1 MRKQLLLMLILCL
14 SATMV
19 WAERIDV
26 ATARKI
32 AENVVNA
39 GSGLRSAGDLS
50 LVYAAAPGQSHSVLR
65 SGTVD
70 GDADYFVFNA
80 PGNKGFVIVSG
91 EDRAYP
97 VLGQSDEGNFDPD
110 NLPENLR
117 AMLAYY
123 QDQIM
128 YAERTGLEASAN
140 IQAEWNRYLNGSLRA
155 SSGNVLLETANW
167 DQLEPFNLLT
177 PTFDVRYEDGT
188 IRSEHAPTGCVAT
201 AWGIVM
207 KYHGYPKDEIT
218 NPSRV
223 MMYGKNAQDTDNRQP
238 VFYGSY
244 NWDNILSDYRD
255 GYTEEQANAI
265 ANLMWQIGANVEMS
279 YGSSGSGAIS
289 GVAAQ
294 KMVDIYG
301 FSKELNYLYKE
312 DYRWTEWKELLR
324 TELREGRPVIYDGTS
339 RSGGHAFICDGFKES
354 EAFHINWGW
363 GGLSNGYFL
372 LTALDPNGGEGYS
385 YSDINMTAG
394 IRSPKAGDESVR
406 SLRYS
411 SIGVNFMDQL
421 PIGSDFGV
429 YLSLYNTGNLA
440 FDAQISMAVINSN
453 GEIEGSIIG
462 SQASV
467 SVSYDPHYKRS
478 SYGANMTCNL
488 PKALEVGQR
497 ILPVYSTDEGTTWK
511 VMNGTVI
518 APLYIDN
525 TGVVD
530 SGADDSGDP
539 EKRPVNVNIYWNS
552 FDENF
557 MTVSGLDNSKDHR
570 ENTNGISYGLVNVTE
585 NVILRYTLKDY
596 AAWKGQL
603 DIYYGDYNSYQ
614 ANKGTKAVIGE
625 DGSFEVIINPEQI
638 KEGAYVNY
646 MKVLSAKSGKLAYDM
661 QVCVESDPDN
671 LIYEEKDKLM
681 VFLNRIEGKIAPSPI
696 IGTVN
701 TEIPFILT
709 FNKADAYL
717 QGKELKLDVSLNAQS
732 IDQIKLYYVDGEQ
745 KNEIE
750 LGTNGSYH
758 YTKEPFT
765 VGNLTEG
772 ASYRFVL
779 SSSRVIP
786 ESEAASVSVNAAK
799 VDGKSVPST
808 SGYSKFII
816 SEAPITIHKV
826 QMNLQ
831 NLTVRGEVTTVID
844 QKPLSFTLLA
854 NTGYQLPSSITIM
867 MGGNTLNA
875 EQYSYDPA
883 YGVVYINSVTGDIVI
898 TAKADP
904 IQVATYPVK
913 ATLTNLSS
921 SPAIVDATTVK
932 EGETF
937 SFTLSANN
945 GYMLPASITIKMSGS
960 TLEAGKGY
968 TYDAKTGKVEI
979 LNVRGE
985 VAITAEGVSEPSVY
999 KITADLKNLTST
1011 PAITSTTTVKEGESF
1026 TFTLKAATNYKLP
1039 DAISILKGN
1048 DALTAEEFTY
1058 DTKTGKV
1065 VIKAVSGDLTVKAS
1079 GIDDRHY
1086 EVILNLVGVTSQP
1099 TSFDPVLVNGKVELT
1114 LKAAEGHTLPA
1125 TVTVIMGGKTLLAG
1139 TDYTY
1144 NASTGAFSL
1153 AKITGKLSISAEGV
1167 KNSYPVT
1174 ASFVNITSDIPTNAT
1189 VKFGDA
1195 FACKLS
1201 ANEGYTLPTEVT
1213 IVMDGKTLVDVTD
1226 YTYDA
1231 ATGKISLKKVTGE
1244 LAITAQGVQKSYA
1257 VALTL
1262 KDLTSDI
1269 SQGKKIKHGET
1280 LTGKLSV
1287 VTPQYG
1293 LPSTIEVTMGGKM
1306 LATGSGY
1313 SYDPETGEIE
1323 IKNVTAEVSIKASG
1337 AEIFQVKEQTE
1348 NIKIKTSG
1356 ETVKEGEP
1364 FKCELAPATGYK
1376 FPYAIKVMMGGRLLK
1391 QKNLLRAAGSEYYT
1405 YDNTTGIIEIENVD
1419 GEIVIEAKGVQEGF
1433 FEVIPNLVN
1442 LTSDPV
1448 SFEPLAKDSK
1458 VELTLKAVS
1467 GYTLPTSITVKMGES
1482 TLASTDYTYNSRTG
1496 AFALEKITATL
1507 VITAAGNR
1515 IPDPEP
1521 EPEPTPT
1528 TYMVTLPVVE
1538 GATLIAE
1545 SSTNV
1550 ESGKS
1555 FAFTL
1560 TLKDGYSAPQ
1570 LTVKANGSVL
1580 GPVSSGRYV
1589 IEKVT
1594 SNIVVTV
1601 TGIVKDN
1608 LTDNAEV
1615 DPDGLRVWGENGRL
1629 HIQTPVMDTACIV
1642 TFEGRSYRNL
1652 SLPVGETIT
1661 SIPQGSYI
1669 IYIGNQSY
1677 KIRF

>member
-1 MRKQLLLMLILCL
+1 MLILCL

-26 ATARKI
+26 STARKV
-32 AENVVNA
+32 AENVANA

-50 LVYAAAPGQSHSVLR
+50 LVYAAAPGKSGSALR

-70 GDADYFVFNA
+70 GAADYFVFNVS
-80 PGNKGFVIVSG
+80 GNKGFVIVSG
-91 EDRAYP
+91 EDRALP
-97 VLGQSDEGNFDPD
+97 VFGYSDEGAFDPD
-110 NLPENLR
+110 NLPDNLR
-117 AMLAYY
+117 YMLAYY
-123 QDQIM
+123 QNQITWL
-128 YAERTGLEASAN
+128 ERSGIEVTAD
-140 IQAEWNRYLNGSLRA
+140 IQAEWSHYLNGTNFRSTA
-155 SSGNVLLETANW
+155 QEVVLETAEW
-167 DQLEPFNLLT
+167 DQGKPYNGMT
-177 PTFDVRYEDGT
+177 PLISG
-188 IRSEHAPTGCVAT
+188 EHALTGCVAT
-201 AWGIVM
+201 AQAIIM
-207 KYHGYPKDEIT
+207 RYHQYPVRAIGGV
-218 NPSRV
+218 S
-223 MMYGKNAQDTDNRQP
+223 
-238 VFYGSY
+238 SY
-244 NWDNILSDYRD
+244 DGVSTTYDDYDWANMPLTYPRD
-255 GYTEEQANAI
+255 GYGDARDNAV
-265 ANLMWQIGANVEMS
+265 AKLMWHCGANVEMS
-279 YGSSGSGAIS
+279 YGLSASGASMKLPAKSYVEVFGYSSAIRYL
-289 GVAAQ
+289 
-294 KMVDIYG
+294 K
-301 FSKELNYLYKE
+301 KET
-312 DYRWTEWKELLR
+312 YRWEEWKEMIR
-324 TELREGRPVIYDGTS
+324 KELDAGYPLSYGGQS
-339 RSGGHAFICDGFKES
+339 SGGGHAFVCDGYDAQGF
-354 EAFHINWGW
+354 FHINWGW
-363 GGLSNGYFL
+363 GGYSNGFFALSVLDSNYGNDGYSDSQEMIL
-372 LTALDPNGGEGYS
+372 NIRPSQTGDKKYVYKPVVTDISYSGSLPLTGNVGMSIGLRYTAFDNLDYYVGLAVVDVSGRIIQQPSDPKSMNFEAYVPGWRNYSTYRNITLSTSLGEGQRIAVVGS
-385 YSDINMTAG
+385 SDGRDWEVMRCLTT
-394 IRSPKAGDESVR
+394 SPTGLDNNGLIDAPADSPDEPA
-406 SLRYS
+406 
-411 SIGVNFMDQL
+411 VN
-421 PIGSDFGV
+421 P
-429 YLSLYNTGNLA
+429 
-440 FDAQISMAVINSN
+440 
-453 GEIEGSIIG
+453 
-462 SQASV
+462 V
-467 SVSYDPHYKRS
+467 SVS
-478 SYGANMTCNL
+478 
-488 PKALEVGQR
+488 
-497 ILPVYSTDEGTTWK
+497 
-511 VMNGTVI
+511 
-518 APLYIDN
+518 
-525 TGVVD
+525 
-530 SGADDSGDP
+530 
-539 EKRPVNVNIYWNS
+539 IYWNQ
-552 FDENF
+552 FDDVF
-557 MTVSGLDNSKDHR
+557 MAVSGLDNNQYNGQ
-570 ENTNGISYGLVNVTE
+570 NTQGISYKLTNVTE
-585 NVILRYTLKDY
+585 NVILRYTLKNY

-603 DIYYGDYNSYQ
+603 DVYYGDNNSIYQ
-614 ANKGTKAVIGE
+614 PSQGTKAVIGE
-625 DGSFEVIINPEQI
+625 DGSFSVPVSLAQI
-638 KEGAYVNY
+638 SEGAYVNY
-646 MKVLSAKSGKLAYDM
+646 LKVLSAKQGELSYDI
-661 QVCVESDPDN
+661 QVYLESDQANP
-671 LIYEEKDKLM
+671 IFEENDKPMRFMEALT
-681 VFLNRIEGKIAPSPI
+681 GSIAPHPI
-696 IGTVN
+696 MGAKN
-701 TEIPFILT
+701 SRIPFTYTIEKTNQWLDGKPLGVSASIS
-709 FNKADAYL
+709 NLKA
-717 QGKELKLDVSLNAQS
+717 
-732 IDQIKLYYVDGEQ
+732 DQIKLYYVSDGQEKEIPLKSGGNDYVYCYTEEDFAIGTLSGGTSYTFKVEVNVLIDNASISLVPKVKDIYHPAGSAYAGLQ
-745 KNEIE
+745 ITDAPVVTHAITTVLTNLIPREGLPTVIETGKNLYYKLECNKEGYTLPDMIQVE
-750 LGTNGSYH
+750 MG
-758 YTKEPFT
+758 TKEL
-765 VGNLTEG
+765 N
-772 ASYRFVL
+772 
-779 SSSRVIP
+779 VITRP
-786 ESEAASVSVNAAK
+786 DE
-799 VDGKSVPST
+799 
-808 SGYSKFII
+808 
-816 SEAPITIHKV
+816 
-826 QMNLQ
+826 
-831 NLTVRGEVTTVID
+831 
-844 QKPLSFTLLA
+844 
-854 NTGYQLPSSITIM
+854 
-867 MGGNTLNA
+867 LNA
-875 EQYSYDPA
+875 ECTYNPET
-883 YGVVYINSVTGDIVI
+883 GEIMVYAVNGDVVI
-898 TAKADP
+898 TATAVP
-904 IQVATYPVK
+904 VQIVTYPVK
-913 ATLTNLSS
+913 ATLTNLFS

-1011 PAITSTTTVKEGESF
+1011 PAITSATTVKEGESF
-1026 TFTLKAATNYKLP
+1026 IFTLKAATNYKLP

-1058 DTKTGKV
+1058 DAKTGKV

-1099 TSFDPVLVNGKVELT
+1099 ASFDPVLVNGKVELS

-1125 TVTVIMGGKTLLAG
+1125 TVTVIMGGKTLIAG

-1144 NASTGAFSL
+1144 NASTGAFYL

-1174 ASFVNITSDIPTNAT
+1174 ASLVNITSDIPTNAKAT
-1189 VKFGDA
+1189 FGDT
-1195 FACKLS
+1195 FVCKLS

-1293 LPSTIEVTMGGKM
+1293 LPSTIEVMMGGKV
-1306 LATGSGY
+1306 LAAGSGY
-1313 SYDPETGEIE
+1313 SYDPKTGEIE

-1348 NIKIKTSG
+1348 NIEIKTSG

-1376 FPYAIKVMMGGRLLK
+1376 FPYVIKVMMGGRLLK

-1442 LTSDPV
+1442 LTSEPA

-1458 VELTLKAVS
+1458 VELTLKAAS
-1467 GYTLPTSITVKMGES
+1467 GYTLPTSITVKMGEN
-1482 TLASTDYTYNSRTG
+1482 TLASTDYTYNSGTG

-1515 IPDPEP
+1515 IPEP

-1608 LTDNAEV
+1608 PTDNAEV
-1615 DPDGLRVWGENGRL
+1615 DPNGLRVWGENGRL

-1642 TFEGRSYRNL
+1642 TFEGRLYRNL

>member
-1 MRKQLLLMLILCL
+1 MLILCL

-26 ATARKI
+26 STARKV
-32 AENVVNA
+32 AENVANA

-50 LVYAAAPGQSHSVLR
+50 LVYAAAPGKSGSALR

-70 GDADYFVFNA
+70 GAADYFVFNVS
-80 PGNKGFVIVSG
+80 GNKGFVIVSG
-91 EDRAYP
+91 EDRALP
-97 VLGQSDEGNFDPD
+97 VFGYSDEGAFDPD
-110 NLPENLR
+110 NLPDNLR
-117 AMLAYY
+117 YMLAYY
-123 QDQIM
+123 QNQITWL
-128 YAERTGLEASAN
+128 ERSGIEVTAD
-140 IQAEWNRYLNGSLRA
+140 IQAEWSHYLNGTNFRSTA
-155 SSGNVLLETANW
+155 QEVVLETAEW
-167 DQLEPFNLLT
+167 DQGKPYNGMT
-177 PTFDVRYEDGT
+177 PLISG
-188 IRSEHAPTGCVAT
+188 EHALTGCVAT
-201 AWGIVM
+201 AQAIIM
-207 KYHGYPKDEIT
+207 RYHQYPVRAIGGV
-218 NPSRV
+218 S
-223 MMYGKNAQDTDNRQP
+223 
-238 VFYGSY
+238 SY
-244 NWDNILSDYRD
+244 DGVSTTYDDYDWANMPLTYPRD
-255 GYTEEQANAI
+255 GYGDARDNAV
-265 ANLMWQIGANVEMS
+265 AKLMWHCGANVEMS
-279 YGSSGSGAIS
+279 YGLSASGASMKLPAKSYVEVFGYSSAIRYL
-289 GVAAQ
+289 
-294 KMVDIYG
+294 K
-301 FSKELNYLYKE
+301 KET
-312 DYRWTEWKELLR
+312 YRWEEWKEMIR
-324 TELREGRPVIYDGTS
+324 KELDAGYPLSYGGQS
-339 RSGGHAFICDGFKES
+339 SGGGHAFVCDGYDAQGF
-354 EAFHINWGW
+354 FHINWGW
-363 GGLSNGYFL
+363 GGYSNGFFALSVLDSNYGNDGYSDSQEMIL
-372 LTALDPNGGEGYS
+372 NIRPSQTGDKKYVYKPVVTDISYSGSLPLTGNVGMSIGLRYTAFDNLDYYVGLAVVDVSGRIIQQPSDPKSMNFEAYAPGWRNYSTYRNITLSTSLGEGQRIAVVGS
-385 YSDINMTAG
+385 SDGRDWEVMRCLTT
-394 IRSPKAGDESVR
+394 SPTGLDNNGLIDAPADSPDEPA
-406 SLRYS
+406 
-411 SIGVNFMDQL
+411 VN
-421 PIGSDFGV
+421 P
-429 YLSLYNTGNLA
+429 
-440 FDAQISMAVINSN
+440 
-453 GEIEGSIIG
+453 
-462 SQASV
+462 V
-467 SVSYDPHYKRS
+467 SVS
-478 SYGANMTCNL
+478 
-488 PKALEVGQR
+488 
-497 ILPVYSTDEGTTWK
+497 
-511 VMNGTVI
+511 
-518 APLYIDN
+518 
-525 TGVVD
+525 
-530 SGADDSGDP
+530 
-539 EKRPVNVNIYWNS
+539 IYWNQ
-552 FDENF
+552 FDDVF
-557 MTVSGLDNSKDHR
+557 MAVSGLDNNQYNGQ
-570 ENTNGISYGLVNVTE
+570 NTQGISYKLTNVTE
-585 NVILRYTLKDY
+585 NVILRYTLKNY

-603 DIYYGDYNSYQ
+603 DVYYGDNNSIYQ
-614 ANKGTKAVIGE
+614 PSQGTKAVIGE
-625 DGSFEVIINPEQI
+625 DGSFSVPVSLAQI
-638 KEGAYVNY
+638 SEGAYVNY
-646 MKVLSAKSGKLAYDM
+646 LKVLSAKQGELSYDI
-661 QVCVESDPDN
+661 QVYLESDQANP
-671 LIYEEKDKLM
+671 IFEENDKPMRFMEALT
-681 VFLNRIEGKIAPSPI
+681 GSIAPHPI
-696 IGTVN
+696 MGAKNSRISFTYTIEKTNQWLDGKPLGVSASISN
-701 TEIPFILT
+701 L
-709 FNKADAYL
+709 KA
-717 QGKELKLDVSLNAQS
+717 
-732 IDQIKLYYVDGEQ
+732 DQIKLYYVSDGQE
-745 KNEIE
+745 KEIPLKSGGNDYVYCYTE
-750 LGTNGSYH
+750 EDFAIGTLSG
-758 YTKEPFT
+758 
-765 VGNLTEG
+765 G
-772 ASYRFVL
+772 ASYTFKVEVNVL
-779 SSSRVIP
+779 IDN
-786 ESEAASVSVNAAK
+786 ASISLVPK
-799 VDGKSVPST
+799 VKDIYHPAGSAYAGLQIT
-808 SGYSKFII
+808 D
-816 SEAPITIHKV
+816 APVVTHAI
-826 QMNLQ
+826 
-831 NLTVRGEVTTVID
+831 TTVLTNLI
-844 QKPLSFTLLA
+844 PREGLPTVIE
-854 NTGYQLPSSITIM
+854 TGKNLYYKLECNKEGYKLPDMIQVEMGTKELNVITRPDE
-867 MGGNTLNA
+867 LNA
-875 EQYSYDPA
+875 ECTYNPET
-883 YGVVYINSVTGDIVI
+883 GEIMVYAVNGDVVI
-898 TAKADP
+898 TAAAVP
-904 IQVATYPVK
+904 VQIVTYPVK
-913 ATLTNLSS
+913 ATLTNLFS

-1011 PAITSTTTVKEGESF
+1011 PAITSATTVKEGESF

-1058 DTKTGKV
+1058 DAKTGKV

-1086 EVILNLVGVTSQP
+1086 EVILNLAGVTSEP
-1099 TSFDPVLVNGKVELT
+1099 ASFDPVLVNGKVELT
-1114 LKAAEGHTLPA
+1114 LKAAEGHILPTTI
-1125 TVTVIMGGKTLLAG
+1125 TVKMGDKTLVAG

-1144 NASTGAFSL
+1144 NTSTGAFSL
-1153 AKITGKLSISAEGV
+1153 AKITGKLSITAQGV
-1167 KNSYPVT
+1167 KKSYSVT
-1174 ASFVNITSDIPTNAT
+1174 ATLANITSDIKSDTK
-1189 VKFGDA
+1189 VQFGEA
-1195 FACKLS
+1195 FACVLS
-1201 ANEGYTLPTEVT
+1201 ANEGYTLPTEITVT
-1213 IVMDGKTLVDVTD
+1213 MGGKTLVDVTD

-1257 VALTL
+1257 VALML

-1293 LPSTIEVTMGGKM
+1293 LPSTIEVMMGGKV
-1306 LATGSGY
+1306 LAAGSGY
-1313 SYDPETGEIE
+1313 SYDPKTGEIE

-1348 NIKIKTSG
+1348 NIEIKTSG

-1376 FPYAIKVMMGGRLLK
+1376 FPYVIKVMMNGRLLK

-1442 LTSDPV
+1442 LTSDPA

-1458 VELTLKAVS
+1458 VELTLKAAS
-1467 GYTLPTSITVKMGES
+1467 GYTLPTSITVKMGEN
-1482 TLASTDYTYNSRTG
+1482 TLASTDYTYNSGTG

-1515 IPDPEP
+1515 IPEP

-1608 LTDNAEV
+1608 PTDNAEV
-1615 DPDGLRVWGENGRL
+1615 DPNGLRVWGENGRL

-1642 TFEGRSYRNL
+1642 TFEGRLYRNL

>member
-26 ATARKI
+26 STARKV
-32 AENVVNA
+32 AENVANA

-50 LVYAAAPGQSHSVLR
+50 LVYVAAPGKSGSALR

-70 GDADYFVFNA
+70 GAADYFVFNVS
-80 PGNKGFVIVSG
+80 GNKGFVIVSG
-91 EDRAYP
+91 EDRALP
-97 VLGQSDEGNFDPD
+97 VFGYSDEGAFDPD
-110 NLPENLR
+110 NLPDNLR
-117 AMLAYY
+117 YMLAYY
-123 QDQIM
+123 QNQITWL
-128 YAERTGLEASAN
+128 ERSGIEVTAD
-140 IQAEWNRYLNGSLRA
+140 IQAEWSHYLNGTNFRSTA
-155 SSGNVLLETANW
+155 QEVVLETAEW
-167 DQLEPFNLLT
+167 DQGKPYNGMT
-177 PTFDVRYEDGT
+177 PLISG
-188 IRSEHAPTGCVAT
+188 EHALTGCVAT
-201 AWGIVM
+201 AQAIIM
-207 KYHGYPKDEIT
+207 RYHQYPVRAIGGV
-218 NPSRV
+218 S
-223 MMYGKNAQDTDNRQP
+223 
-238 VFYGSY
+238 SY
-244 NWDNILSDYRD
+244 DGVSTTYDDYDWANMPLTYPRD
-255 GYTEEQANAI
+255 GYGDARDNAV
-265 ANLMWQIGANVEMS
+265 AKLMWHCGANVEMS
-279 YGSSGSGAIS
+279 YGLSASGASMKLPAKSYVEVFGYSPAIRYL
-289 GVAAQ
+289 
-294 KMVDIYG
+294 K
-301 FSKELNYLYKE
+301 KET
-312 DYRWTEWKELLR
+312 YRWEEWKEMIR
-324 TELREGRPVIYDGTS
+324 KELDAGYPLSYGGQS
-339 RSGGHAFICDGFKES
+339 SGGGHAFVCDGYDAQGF
-354 EAFHINWGW
+354 FHINWGW
-363 GGLSNGYFL
+363 GGYSNGFF
-372 LTALDPNGGEGYS
+372 ALSVLDSNYGNDGYS
-385 YSDINMTAG
+385 DSQEMILNIRPSQTGDKKYVYKPVVTDISYSGSLPLTDNVGMSIG
-394 IRSPKAGDESVR
+394 
-406 SLRYS
+406 LRY
-411 SIGVNFMDQL
+411 
-421 PIGSDFGV
+421 
-429 YLSLYNTGNLA
+429 TA
-440 FDAQISMAVINSN
+440 FDNLDYYVGLAVVDVSGRIIQQPSDPKSMNFEAYVPGWRNYSTYRNITLSTSL
-453 GEIEGSIIG
+453 GE
-462 SQASV
+462 
-467 SVSYDPHYKRS
+467 
-478 SYGANMTCNL
+478 
-488 PKALEVGQR
+488 GQR
-497 ILPVYSTDEGTTWK
+497 IAVVGSSDGHDWEVMRCLTTSPTGLDNDGLIGAPADNPDEPA
-511 VMNGTVI
+511 VN
-518 APLYIDN
+518 
-525 TGVVD
+525 
-530 SGADDSGDP
+530 
-539 EKRPVNVNIYWNS
+539 PVNVSIYWNQ
-552 FDENF
+552 FDDVF
-557 MTVSGLDNSKDHR
+557 MAVSGLDNNQYNGQ
-570 ENTNGISYGLVNVTE
+570 NTQGISYKLTNVTE
-585 NVILRYTLKDY
+585 NVILRYTLKNY

-603 DIYYGDYNSYQ
+603 DVYYGDNNSIYQ
-614 ANKGTKAVIGE
+614 PSQGTKAVIGE
-625 DGSFEVIINPEQI
+625 DGSFSVPVSLARIS
-638 KEGAYVNY
+638 EGAYVNY
-646 MKVLSAKSGKLAYDM
+646 LKVLSAKQGELSYDI
-661 QVCVESDPDN
+661 QVYLESDQANP
-671 LIYEEKDKLM
+671 IFEENDKPMRFKEALT
-681 VFLNRIEGKIAPSPI
+681 GSIAPHPI
-696 IGTVN
+696 MGAKN
-701 TEIPFILT
+701 SRIPFTYTIEKTNQWLDGKPLGVSASIS
-709 FNKADAYL
+709 NLKA
-717 QGKELKLDVSLNAQS
+717 
-732 IDQIKLYYVDGEQ
+732 DQIKLYYVSDGQE
-745 KNEIE
+745 KEIPLKSGGNDYVYCYTE
-750 LGTNGSYH
+750 EDFAIGTLSG
-758 YTKEPFT
+758 
-765 VGNLTEG
+765 G
-772 ASYRFVL
+772 ASYTFKVEVNVL
-779 SSSRVIP
+779 IDN
-786 ESEAASVSVNAAK
+786 ASISLVPK
-799 VDGKSVPST
+799 VKDIYHPAGSAYA
-808 SGYSKFII
+808 GLQ
-816 SEAPITIHKV
+816 ITDTPVVTHAI
-826 QMNLQ
+826 
-831 NLTVRGEVTTVID
+831 TTVLTNLIPREGLPTVIETG
-844 QKPLSFTLLA
+844 KNLYYKLECNKEGYTLPDMIQVEMGTKEL
-854 NTGYQLPSSITIM
+854 NVITRPDE
-867 MGGNTLNA
+867 LNA
-875 EQYSYDPA
+875 ECTYNPE
-883 YGVVYINSVTGDIVI
+883 TGEIMIYAVNGDVVI
-898 TAKADP
+898 TAAAVP
-904 IQVATYPVK
+904 VQIVTYPVK

-960 TLEAGKGY
+960 TLEVGKGY

-1011 PAITSTTTVKEGESF
+1011 PAITSATTVKEGESF
-1026 TFTLKAATNYKLP
+1026 SFTLKAETNYRLP

-1058 DTKTGKV
+1058 DAKTGKV

-1099 TSFDPVLVNGKVELT
+1099 ASFDPVLVNGKVELT

-1125 TVTVIMGGKTLLAG
+1125 TVAVTMGGKTLVAG

-1174 ASFVNITSDIPTNAT
+1174 ASLVNITSDIPTNAT
-1189 VKFGDA
+1189 VKFGDE

-1201 ANEGYTLPTEVT
+1201 ANEGYTLPSEVT

-1293 LPSTIEVTMGGKM
+1293 LPSTIEVMMGGKV
-1306 LATGSGY
+1306 LAAGSGY
-1313 SYDPETGEIE
+1313 SYDPKTGEIE

-1348 NIKIKTSG
+1348 NIEIKTSG

-1376 FPYAIKVMMGGRLLK
+1376 FPYVIKVMMGGRLLK

-1433 FEVIPNLVN
+1433 FEVILNLVN

-1458 VELTLKAVS
+1458 VELTLKAAS
-1467 GYTLPTSITVKMGES
+1467 GYTLPTSITVKMGEN
-1482 TLASTDYTYNSRTG
+1482 TLASTDYTYNSGTG

-1515 IPDPEP
+1515 IPDP

-1608 LTDNAEV
+1608 PTDNAEV
-1615 DPDGLRVWGENGRL
+1615 DPNGLRVWGENGRL

-1642 TFEGRSYRNL
+1642 TFEGRLYRNL

>member
-1 MRKQLLLMLILCL
+1 MLILCL

-26 ATARKI
+26 STARKV
-32 AENVVNA
+32 AENVANA

-50 LVYAAAPGQSHSVLR
+50 LVYAAAPGKSGSALR

-70 GDADYFVFNA
+70 GAADYFVFNVS
-80 PGNKGFVIVSG
+80 GNKGFVIVSG
-91 EDRAYP
+91 EDRALP
-97 VLGQSDEGNFDPD
+97 VFGYSDEGAFDPD
-110 NLPENLR
+110 NLPDNLR
-117 AMLAYY
+117 YMLAYY
-123 QDQIM
+123 QNQITWL
-128 YAERTGLEASAN
+128 ERSGIEVTAD
-140 IQAEWNRYLNGSLRA
+140 IQAEWSHYLNGTNFRSTA
-155 SSGNVLLETANW
+155 QEVVLETAEW
-167 DQLEPFNLLT
+167 DQGKPYNGMT
-177 PTFDVRYEDGT
+177 PLISG
-188 IRSEHAPTGCVAT
+188 EHALTGCVAT
-201 AWGIVM
+201 AQAIIM
-207 KYHGYPKDEIT
+207 RYHQYPVRAIGGV
-218 NPSRV
+218 S
-223 MMYGKNAQDTDNRQP
+223 
-238 VFYGSY
+238 SY
-244 NWDNILSDYRD
+244 DGVSTTYDDYDWANMPLTYPRD
-255 GYTEEQANAI
+255 GYGDARDNAV
-265 ANLMWQIGANVEMS
+265 AKLMWHCGANVEMS
-279 YGSSGSGAIS
+279 YGLSASGASMKLPAKSYVEVFGYSSAIRYL
-289 GVAAQ
+289 
-294 KMVDIYG
+294 K
-301 FSKELNYLYKE
+301 KET
-312 DYRWTEWKELLR
+312 YRWEEWKEMIR
-324 TELREGRPVIYDGTS
+324 KELDAGYPLSYGGQS
-339 RSGGHAFICDGFKES
+339 SGGGHAFVCDGYDAQGF
-354 EAFHINWGW
+354 FHINWGW
-363 GGLSNGYFL
+363 GGYSNGFFALSVLDSNYGNDGYSDSQEMIL
-372 LTALDPNGGEGYS
+372 NIRPSQTGDKKYVYKPVVTDISYSGSLPLTGNVGMSIGLRYTAFDNLDYYVGLAVVDVSGRIIQQPSDPKSMNFEAYVPGWRNYSTYRNITLSTSLGEGQRIAVVGS
-385 YSDINMTAG
+385 SDGRDWEVMRCLTT
-394 IRSPKAGDESVR
+394 SPTGLDNNGLADSPDEPA
-406 SLRYS
+406 
-411 SIGVNFMDQL
+411 VN
-421 PIGSDFGV
+421 P
-429 YLSLYNTGNLA
+429 
-440 FDAQISMAVINSN
+440 
-453 GEIEGSIIG
+453 
-462 SQASV
+462 V
-467 SVSYDPHYKRS
+467 SVS
-478 SYGANMTCNL
+478 
-488 PKALEVGQR
+488 
-497 ILPVYSTDEGTTWK
+497 
-511 VMNGTVI
+511 
-518 APLYIDN
+518 
-525 TGVVD
+525 
-530 SGADDSGDP
+530 
-539 EKRPVNVNIYWNS
+539 IYWNQ
-552 FDENF
+552 FDDVF
-557 MTVSGLDNSKDHR
+557 MAVSGLDNNQYNGQ
-570 ENTNGISYGLVNVTE
+570 NTQGISYKLTNVTE
-585 NVILRYTLKDY
+585 NVILRYTLKNY

-603 DIYYGDYNSYQ
+603 DVYYGDNNSIYQ
-614 ANKGTKAVIGE
+614 PSQGTKAVIGE
-625 DGSFEVIINPEQI
+625 DGSFSVPVSLAQI
-638 KEGAYVNY
+638 SEGAYVNY
-646 MKVLSAKSGKLAYDM
+646 LKVLSAKQGELSYDI
-661 QVCVESDPDN
+661 QVYLESDQANP
-671 LIYEEKDKLM
+671 IFEENDKPMRFMEALT
-681 VFLNRIEGKIAPSPI
+681 GSIAPHPI
-696 IGTVN
+696 MGAKN
-701 TEIPFILT
+701 SRIPFTYTIEKTNQWLDGKPLGVSASIS
-709 FNKADAYL
+709 NLKA
-717 QGKELKLDVSLNAQS
+717 
-732 IDQIKLYYVDGEQ
+732 DQIKLYYVSDGQEKEIPLKSGGNDYVYCYTEEDFAIGTLSGGTSYTFKVEVNVLIDNASISLVPKVKDIYHPAGSAYAGLQ
-745 KNEIE
+745 ITDAPVVTHAITTVLTNLIPREGLPTVIETGKNLYYKLECNKEGYTLPDMIQVE
-750 LGTNGSYH
+750 MG
-758 YTKEPFT
+758 TKEL
-765 VGNLTEG
+765 N
-772 ASYRFVL
+772 
-779 SSSRVIP
+779 VITRP
-786 ESEAASVSVNAAK
+786 DE
-799 VDGKSVPST
+799 
-808 SGYSKFII
+808 
-816 SEAPITIHKV
+816 
-826 QMNLQ
+826 
-831 NLTVRGEVTTVID
+831 
-844 QKPLSFTLLA
+844 
-854 NTGYQLPSSITIM
+854 
-867 MGGNTLNA
+867 LNA
-875 EQYSYDPA
+875 ECTYNPET
-883 YGVVYINSVTGDIVI
+883 GEIMVYAVNGDVVI
-898 TAKADP
+898 TATAVP
-904 IQVATYPVK
+904 VQIVTYPVK
-913 ATLTNLSS
+913 ATLTNLFS

-1011 PAITSTTTVKEGESF
+1011 PAITSATTVKEGESF
-1026 TFTLKAATNYKLP
+1026 IFTLKAATNYKLP

-1058 DTKTGKV
+1058 DAKTGKV

-1099 TSFDPVLVNGKVELT
+1099 ASFDPVLVNGKVELI

-1125 TVTVIMGGKTLLAG
+1125 TVTVIMGGKTLIAG

-1144 NASTGAFSL
+1144 KASTGAFSL

-1174 ASFVNITSDIPTNAT
+1174 TSLVNITSDIPTNAKAT
-1189 VKFGDA
+1189 FGDT
-1195 FACKLS
+1195 FVCKLS

-1293 LPSTIEVTMGGKM
+1293 LPSTIEVMMGGKV
-1306 LATGSGY
+1306 LAAGSGY
-1313 SYDPETGEIE
+1313 SYDPKTGEIE

-1348 NIKIKTSG
+1348 NIEIKTSG

-1376 FPYAIKVMMGGRLLK
+1376 FPYVIKVMMNGRLLK

-1442 LTSDPV
+1442 LTSDPA

-1458 VELTLKAVS
+1458 VELTLKAAS
-1467 GYTLPTSITVKMGES
+1467 GYTLPTSIIVKMGEN
-1482 TLASTDYTYNSRTG
+1482 TLASTDYTYNSGTG

-1560 TLKDGYSAPQ
+1560 TLKDGYNAPQ

-1608 LTDNAEV
+1608 PTDNAEV
-1615 DPDGLRVWGENGRL
+1615 DPNGLRVWGENGRL

-1642 TFEGRSYRNL
+1642 TFEGRLYRNL

>member
-26 ATARKI
+26 STARKV
-32 AENVVNA
+32 AENVANA

-50 LVYAAAPGQSHSVLR
+50 LVYAAAPGKSGSALR

-70 GDADYFVFNA
+70 GAADYFVFNVS
-80 PGNKGFVIVSG
+80 GNKGFVIVSG
-91 EDRAYP
+91 EDRALP
-97 VLGQSDEGNFDPD
+97 VFGYSDEGAFDPD
-110 NLPENLR
+110 NLPDNLR
-117 AMLAYY
+117 YMLAYY
-123 QDQIM
+123 QNQITWL
-128 YAERTGLEASAN
+128 ERSGIEVTAD
-140 IQAEWNRYLNGSLRA
+140 IQAEWSHYLNGTNFRSTA
-155 SSGNVLLETANW
+155 QEVVLETAEW
-167 DQLEPFNLLT
+167 DQGKPYNGMT
-177 PTFDVRYEDGT
+177 PLISG
-188 IRSEHAPTGCVAT
+188 EHALTGCVAT
-201 AWGIVM
+201 AQAIIM
-207 KYHGYPKDEIT
+207 RYHQYPVRAIGGV
-218 NPSRV
+218 S
-223 MMYGKNAQDTDNRQP
+223 
-238 VFYGSY
+238 SY
-244 NWDNILSDYRD
+244 DGVSTTYDDYDWANMPLTYPRD
-255 GYTEEQANAI
+255 GYGDARDNAV
-265 ANLMWQIGANVEMS
+265 AKLMWHCGANVEMS
-279 YGSSGSGAIS
+279 YGLSASGASMKLPAKSYVEVFGYSPAIRYL
-289 GVAAQ
+289 
-294 KMVDIYG
+294 K
-301 FSKELNYLYKE
+301 KET
-312 DYRWTEWKELLR
+312 YRWEEWKEMIR
-324 TELREGRPVIYDGTS
+324 KELDAGYPLSYGGQS
-339 RSGGHAFICDGFKES
+339 SGGGHAFVCDGYDAQGF
-354 EAFHINWGW
+354 FHINWGW
-363 GGLSNGYFL
+363 GGYSNGFF
-372 LTALDPNGGEGYS
+372 ALSVLDSNYGNDGYS
-385 YSDINMTAG
+385 DSQEMILNIRPSQTGDKKYVYKPVVTDISYSGSLPLTGNVGMSIG
-394 IRSPKAGDESVR
+394 
-406 SLRYS
+406 LRY
-411 SIGVNFMDQL
+411 
-421 PIGSDFGV
+421 
-429 YLSLYNTGNLA
+429 TA
-440 FDAQISMAVINSN
+440 FDNLDYYVGLAVVDVSGRIIQQPSDPKSMNFEAYVPGWRNYSTYRNITLSTSL
-453 GEIEGSIIG
+453 GE
-462 SQASV
+462 
-467 SVSYDPHYKRS
+467 
-478 SYGANMTCNL
+478 
-488 PKALEVGQR
+488 GQR
-497 ILPVYSTDEGTTWK
+497 IAVVGSSDGHDWEVMRCLTTSPTGLDNDGLIGAPADNPDEPA
-511 VMNGTVI
+511 VN
-518 APLYIDN
+518 
-525 TGVVD
+525 
-530 SGADDSGDP
+530 
-539 EKRPVNVNIYWNS
+539 PVNVSIYWNQ
-552 FDENF
+552 FDDVF
-557 MTVSGLDNSKDHR
+557 MAVSGLDNNQYNGQ
-570 ENTNGISYGLVNVTE
+570 NTQGISYKLTNVTE
-585 NVILRYTLKDY
+585 NVILRYTLKNY

-603 DIYYGDYNSYQ
+603 DVYYGDNNSIYQ
-614 ANKGTKAVIGE
+614 PSQGTKAVIGE
-625 DGSFEVIINPEQI
+625 DGSFSVPVSLAQI
-638 KEGAYVNY
+638 SEGAYVNY
-646 MKVLSAKSGKLAYDM
+646 LKVLSAKQGELSYDI
-661 QVCVESDPDN
+661 QVYLESDQANP
-671 LIYEEKDKLM
+671 IFEENDKPMRFMEALT
-681 VFLNRIEGKIAPSPI
+681 GSIAPHPVMGAKNSR
-696 IGTVN
+696 
-701 TEIPFILT
+701 IPFTYTIEKTNQWLDGKPLGVSASIS
-709 FNKADAYL
+709 NLKA
-717 QGKELKLDVSLNAQS
+717 
-732 IDQIKLYYVDGEQ
+732 DQIKLYYVSDGQE
-745 KNEIE
+745 KEIPLKSGGNDYVYCYTE
-750 LGTNGSYH
+750 EDFAIGTLSG
-758 YTKEPFT
+758 
-765 VGNLTEG
+765 G
-772 ASYRFVL
+772 ASYTFKVEVNVL
-779 SSSRVIP
+779 IDN
-786 ESEAASVSVNAAK
+786 ASISLVPK
-799 VDGKSVPST
+799 VKDIYHPAGSAYA
-808 SGYSKFII
+808 GLQ
-816 SEAPITIHKV
+816 ITDTPVVTHAI
-826 QMNLQ
+826 
-831 NLTVRGEVTTVID
+831 TTVLTNLIPREGLPTVIETG
-844 QKPLSFTLLA
+844 KNLYYKLECNKEGYTLPDMIQVEMGTKEL
-854 NTGYQLPSSITIM
+854 NVITRPDE
-867 MGGNTLNA
+867 LNA
-875 EQYSYDPA
+875 ECTYNPE
-883 YGVVYINSVTGDIVI
+883 TGEIMIYAVNGDVVI
-898 TAKADP
+898 TAAAVP
-904 IQVATYPVK
+904 VQIVTYPVK

-960 TLEAGKGY
+960 TLEVGKGY

-999 KITADLKNLTST
+999 KIKADLKNLIST
-1011 PAITSTTTVKEGESF
+1011 PAITTATTVKEGESF
-1026 TFTLKAATNYKLP
+1026 SFTLKAETNYRLP

-1058 DTKTGKV
+1058 DAKTGKV

-1099 TSFDPVLVNGKVELT
+1099 ASFDPVLVNGKVELT

-1125 TVTVIMGGKTLLAG
+1125 TVAVTMGGKTLVAG

-1174 ASFVNITSDIPTNAT
+1174 ASLVNITSDIPTNAT
-1189 VKFGDA
+1189 VKFGDE

-1201 ANEGYTLPTEVT
+1201 ANEGYTLPSEVT

-1226 YTYDA
+1226 YTYDV

-1293 LPSTIEVTMGGKM
+1293 LPSTIEVMMGGKV
-1306 LATGSGY
+1306 LAAGSGY
-1313 SYDPETGEIE
+1313 SYDPKTGEIE

-1348 NIKIKTSG
+1348 NIEIKTSG

-1376 FPYAIKVMMGGRLLK
+1376 FPYVIKVMMGGRLLK

-1458 VELTLKAVS
+1458 VELTLKAAS
-1467 GYTLPTSITVKMGES
+1467 GYTLPTSITVKMGEN
-1482 TLASTDYTYNSRTG
+1482 TLASTDYTYNSGTG

-1608 LTDNAEV
+1608 PTDNAEV
-1615 DPDGLRVWGENGRL
+1615 DPNGLRVWGENGRL

-1642 TFEGRSYRNL
+1642 TFEGRLYRNL

>member
-1 MRKQLLLMLILCL
+1 MLILCL

-26 ATARKI
+26 STARKV
-32 AENVVNA
+32 AENVANA

-50 LVYAAAPGQSHSVLR
+50 LVYAAAPGKSGSALR

-70 GDADYFVFNA
+70 GAADYFVFNVS
-80 PGNKGFVIVSG
+80 GNKGFVIVSG
-91 EDRAYP
+91 EDRALP
-97 VLGQSDEGNFDPD
+97 VFGYSDEGAFDPD
-110 NLPENLR
+110 NLPDNLSY
-117 AMLAYY
+117 MLAYY
-123 QDQIM
+123 QNQITWL
-128 YAERTGLEASAN
+128 ERSGIEVTAD
-140 IQAEWNRYLNGSLRA
+140 IQAEWSHYLNGTNFRSTA
-155 SSGNVLLETANW
+155 QEVVLETAEW
-167 DQLEPFNLLT
+167 DQGKPYNGMT
-177 PTFDVRYEDGT
+177 PLISG
-188 IRSEHAPTGCVAT
+188 EHALTGCVAT
-201 AWGIVM
+201 AQAIIM
-207 KYHGYPKDEIT
+207 RYHQYPVRAIGGV
-218 NPSRV
+218 S
-223 MMYGKNAQDTDNRQP
+223 
-238 VFYGSY
+238 SY
-244 NWDNILSDYRD
+244 DGVSTTYDDYDWANMPLTYPRD
-255 GYTEEQANAI
+255 GYGDARDNAV
-265 ANLMWQIGANVEMS
+265 AKLMWHCGANVEMS
-279 YGSSGSGAIS
+279 YGLSASGASMKLPAKSYVEVFGYSSAIRYL
-289 GVAAQ
+289 
-294 KMVDIYG
+294 K
-301 FSKELNYLYKE
+301 KET
-312 DYRWTEWKELLR
+312 YRWEEWKEMIR
-324 TELREGRPVIYDGTS
+324 KELDAGYPLSYGGQS
-339 RSGGHAFICDGFKES
+339 SGGGHAFVCDGYDAQGF
-354 EAFHINWGW
+354 FHINWGW
-363 GGLSNGYFL
+363 GGYSNGFFALSVLDSNYGNDGYSDSQEMIL
-372 LTALDPNGGEGYS
+372 NIRPSQTGDKKYVYKPVVTDISYSGSLPLTGNVGMSIGLRYTAFDNLDYYVGLAVVDVSGRIIQQPSDPKSMNFEAYVPGWRNYSTYRNITLSTSLGEGQRIAVVGS
-385 YSDINMTAG
+385 SDGRDWEVMRCLTT
-394 IRSPKAGDESVR
+394 SPTGLDNNGLIDAPADSPDEPA
-406 SLRYS
+406 
-411 SIGVNFMDQL
+411 VN
-421 PIGSDFGV
+421 P
-429 YLSLYNTGNLA
+429 
-440 FDAQISMAVINSN
+440 
-453 GEIEGSIIG
+453 
-462 SQASV
+462 V
-467 SVSYDPHYKRS
+467 SVS
-478 SYGANMTCNL
+478 
-488 PKALEVGQR
+488 
-497 ILPVYSTDEGTTWK
+497 
-511 VMNGTVI
+511 
-518 APLYIDN
+518 
-525 TGVVD
+525 
-530 SGADDSGDP
+530 
-539 EKRPVNVNIYWNS
+539 IYWNQ
-552 FDENF
+552 FDDVF
-557 MTVSGLDNSKDHR
+557 MAVSGLDNNQYNGQ
-570 ENTNGISYGLVNVTE
+570 NTQGISYKLTNVTE
-585 NVILRYTLKDY
+585 NVILRYTLKNY

-603 DIYYGDYNSYQ
+603 DVYYGDNNSIYQ
-614 ANKGTKAVIGE
+614 PSQGTKAVIGE
-625 DGSFEVIINPEQI
+625 DGSFSVPVSLAQI
-638 KEGAYVNY
+638 SEGAYVNY
-646 MKVLSAKSGKLAYDM
+646 LKVLSAKQGELSYDI
-661 QVCVESDPDN
+661 QVYLESDQANP
-671 LIYEEKDKLM
+671 IFEENDKPMRFMEALT
-681 VFLNRIEGKIAPSPI
+681 GSIAPHPI
-696 IGTVN
+696 MGAKN
-701 TEIPFILT
+701 SRIPFTYTIEKTNQWLDGKPLGVSASIS
-709 FNKADAYL
+709 NLKA
-717 QGKELKLDVSLNAQS
+717 
-732 IDQIKLYYVDGEQ
+732 DQIKLYYVSDGQEKEIPLKSGGNDYVYCYTEEDFAIGTLSGGTSYTFKVEVNVLIDNASISLVPKVKDIYHPAGSAYAGLQ
-745 KNEIE
+745 ITDAPVVTHAITTVLTNLIPREGLPTVIETGKNLYYKLECNKEGYTLPDMIQVE
-750 LGTNGSYH
+750 MG
-758 YTKEPFT
+758 TKEL
-765 VGNLTEG
+765 N
-772 ASYRFVL
+772 
-779 SSSRVIP
+779 VITRP
-786 ESEAASVSVNAAK
+786 DE
-799 VDGKSVPST
+799 
-808 SGYSKFII
+808 
-816 SEAPITIHKV
+816 
-826 QMNLQ
+826 
-831 NLTVRGEVTTVID
+831 
-844 QKPLSFTLLA
+844 
-854 NTGYQLPSSITIM
+854 
-867 MGGNTLNA
+867 LNA
-875 EQYSYDPA
+875 ECTYNPET
-883 YGVVYINSVTGDIVI
+883 GEIMVYAVNGDVVI
-898 TAKADP
+898 TATAVP
-904 IQVATYPVK
+904 VQIVTYPVK
-913 ATLTNLSS
+913 ATLTNLFS

-1011 PAITSTTTVKEGESF
+1011 PAITSATTVKEGESF
-1026 TFTLKAATNYKLP
+1026 IFTLKAATNYKLP

-1058 DTKTGKV
+1058 DAKTGKV

-1099 TSFDPVLVNGKVELT
+1099 ASFDPVLVNGKVELS

-1125 TVTVIMGGKTLLAG
+1125 TVTVIMGGKTLIAG

-1144 NASTGAFSL
+1144 NASTGAFYL

-1174 ASFVNITSDIPTNAT
+1174 ASLVNITSDIPTNAKAT
-1189 VKFGDA
+1189 FGDT
-1195 FACKLS
+1195 FVCKLS

-1293 LPSTIEVTMGGKM
+1293 LPSTIEVMMGGKV
-1306 LATGSGY
+1306 LAAGSGY
-1313 SYDPETGEIE
+1313 SYDPKTGEIE

-1348 NIKIKTSG
+1348 NIEIKTSG

-1376 FPYAIKVMMGGRLLK
+1376 FPYVIKVMMGGRLLK

-1442 LTSDPV
+1442 LTSEPA

-1458 VELTLKAVS
+1458 VELTLKAAS
-1467 GYTLPTSITVKMGES
+1467 GYTLPTSITVKMGEN
-1482 TLASTDYTYNSRTG
+1482 TLASTDYTYNSGTG

-1515 IPDPEP
+1515 IPEP

-1608 LTDNAEV
+1608 PTDNAEV
-1615 DPDGLRVWGENGRL
+1615 DPNGLRVWGENGRL

-1642 TFEGRSYRNL
+1642 TFEGRLYRNL

>member
-14 SATMV
+14 SAAMV

-26 ATARKI
+26 STARKV
-32 AENVVNA
+32 AENVANA

-50 LVYAAAPGQSHSVLR
+50 LVYAAAPGKSSSALR

-70 GDADYFVFNA
+70 GAVDYFVFNV

-91 EDRAYP
+91 EDRALP
-97 VLGQSDEGNFDPD
+97 VFGYSDEGAFDPD
-110 NLPENLR
+110 NLPDNLR
-117 AMLAYY
+117 YMLAYY
-123 QDQIM
+123 QNQITWL
-128 YAERTGLEASAN
+128 ERSGIEVTAD
-140 IQAEWNRYLNGSLRA
+140 IQAEWSHYLNGTNFRSTA
-155 SSGNVLLETANW
+155 QEVVLETAEW
-167 DQLEPFNLLT
+167 DQGKPYNGMT
-177 PTFDVRYEDGT
+177 PLISG
-188 IRSEHAPTGCVAT
+188 EHALTGCVAT
-201 AWGIVM
+201 AQAIIM
-207 KYHGYPKDEIT
+207 RYHQYPVRAIGGV
-218 NPSRV
+218 S
-223 MMYGKNAQDTDNRQP
+223 
-238 VFYGSY
+238 SY
-244 NWDNILSDYRD
+244 DGVSTTYDDYDWANMPLTYPRD
-255 GYTEEQANAI
+255 GYGDARDNAV
-265 ANLMWQIGANVEMS
+265 AKLMWHCGANVEMS
-279 YGSSGSGAIS
+279 YGLSASGASMKLPAKSYVEVFGYSPAIRYL
-289 GVAAQ
+289 
-294 KMVDIYG
+294 K
-301 FSKELNYLYKE
+301 KET
-312 DYRWTEWKELLR
+312 YRWEEWKEMIR
-324 TELREGRPVIYDGTS
+324 KELDAGYPLSYGGQS
-339 RSGGHAFICDGFKES
+339 SGGGHAFVCDGYDAQGF
-354 EAFHINWGW
+354 FHINWGW
-363 GGLSNGYFL
+363 GGYSNGFF
-372 LTALDPNGGEGYS
+372 ALSVLDSNYGNDGYS
-385 YSDINMTAG
+385 DSQEMILNIRPSQTGDKKYVYKPVVTDISYSGSLPLTDNVGMSIG
-394 IRSPKAGDESVR
+394 
-406 SLRYS
+406 LRY
-411 SIGVNFMDQL
+411 
-421 PIGSDFGV
+421 
-429 YLSLYNTGNLA
+429 TA
-440 FDAQISMAVINSN
+440 FDNLDYYVGLAVVDVSGRIIQQPSDPKSMNFEAYVPGWRNYSTYRNITLSTSL
-453 GEIEGSIIG
+453 GE
-462 SQASV
+462 
-467 SVSYDPHYKRS
+467 
-478 SYGANMTCNL
+478 
-488 PKALEVGQR
+488 GQR
-497 ILPVYSTDEGTTWK
+497 IAVVGSSDGHDWEVMRCLTTSPTGLDNDGLIGAPADNPDEPA
-511 VMNGTVI
+511 VN
-518 APLYIDN
+518 
-525 TGVVD
+525 
-530 SGADDSGDP
+530 
-539 EKRPVNVNIYWNS
+539 PVNVDIYWNE
-552 FDENF
+552 FDDDF
-557 MTVSGLDNSKDHR
+557 MEVSGLDNSEYHR
-570 ENTNGISYGLVNVTE
+570 ENMKGISYKLVNVTE
-585 NVILRYTLKDY
+585 NIILRYVLKEY
-596 AAWKGQL
+596 ATWKGQL
-603 DIYYGDYNSYQ
+603 DVYYGDASIYESNQ
-614 ANKGTKAVIGE
+614 GTKAVIGS
-625 DGSFEVIINPEQI
+625 DDSFEVIVSPEQI

-671 LIYEEKDKLM
+671 PIYEEKDKSM
-681 VFLNRIEGKIAPSPI
+681 VFLNRIEGKITPSPI

-816 SEAPITIHKV
+816 SEAPITTHQV

-831 NLTVRGEVTTVID
+831 DLTVRDEVTTVID

-854 NTGYQLPSSITIM
+854 NTGYQLPSSITIT

-883 YGVVYINSVTGDIVI
+883 YGIVYINSVTGDIVI
-898 TAKADP
+898 TAKANP
-904 IQVATYPVK
+904 IQAATYPVK

-960 TLEAGKGY
+960 TLEVGKGY

-1011 PAITSTTTVKEGESF
+1011 PAITSATTVKEGESF

-1039 DAISILKGN
+1039 DAISILKDN

-1058 DTKTGKV
+1058 DAKTGKV

-1099 TSFDPVLVNGKVELT
+1099 ASFDPVLVNGKVELT

-1125 TVTVIMGGKTLLAG
+1125 TVAVTMGGKTLIAG

-1144 NASTGAFSL
+1144 KASTGAFSL

-1174 ASFVNITSDIPTNAT
+1174 ASLVNITSDIPTNAKAT
-1189 VKFGDA
+1189 FGDT
-1195 FACKLS
+1195 FVCKLS

-1293 LPSTIEVTMGGKM
+1293 LPSTIEVMMGGKV
-1306 LATGSGY
+1306 LATGAGY
-1313 SYDPETGEIE
+1313 SYDPETGAIE

-1348 NIKIKTSG
+1348 NIEINTSG

-1376 FPYAIKVMMGGRLLK
+1376 FPYVIKVMMGGRLLK

-1419 GEIVIEAKGVQEGF
+1419 GEIIIEAKGVQEGF

-1442 LTSDPV
+1442 LTSDPA

-1458 VELTLKAVS
+1458 VELTLKAAS
-1467 GYTLPTSITVKMGES
+1467 GYTLPTSITVKMGEN
-1482 TLASTDYTYNSRTG
+1482 TLASTDYTYNSGTG

-1608 LTDNAEV
+1608 PTDNAEV
-1615 DPDGLRVWGENGRL
+1615 DPNGLRVWGENGRL

-1642 TFEGRSYRNL
+1642 TFEGRLYRNL

>member
-1 MRKQLLLMLILCL
+1 MLILCL

-26 ATARKI
+26 STARKV
-32 AENVVNA
+32 AENVANA

-50 LVYAAAPGQSHSVLR
+50 LVYAAAPGKSGSALR

-70 GDADYFVFNA
+70 GAADYFVFNVS
-80 PGNKGFVIVSG
+80 GNKGFVIVSG
-91 EDRAYP
+91 EDRALP
-97 VLGQSDEGNFDPD
+97 VFGYSDEGAFDPD
-110 NLPENLR
+110 NLPDNLR
-117 AMLAYY
+117 YMLAYY
-123 QDQIM
+123 QNQITWL
-128 YAERTGLEASAN
+128 ERSGIEVTAD
-140 IQAEWNRYLNGSLRA
+140 IQAEWSHYLNGTNFRSTA
-155 SSGNVLLETANW
+155 QEVVLETAEW
-167 DQLEPFNLLT
+167 DQGKPYNGMT
-177 PTFDVRYEDGT
+177 PLISG
-188 IRSEHAPTGCVAT
+188 EHALTGCVAT
-201 AWGIVM
+201 AQAIIM
-207 KYHGYPKDEIT
+207 RYHQYPVRAIGGV
-218 NPSRV
+218 S
-223 MMYGKNAQDTDNRQP
+223 
-238 VFYGSY
+238 SY
-244 NWDNILSDYRD
+244 DGVSTTYDDYDWANMPLTYPRD
-255 GYTEEQANAI
+255 GYGDARDNAV
-265 ANLMWQIGANVEMS
+265 AKLMWHCGANVEMS
-279 YGSSGSGAIS
+279 YGLSASGASMKLPAKSYVEVFGYSPAIRYL
-289 GVAAQ
+289 
-294 KMVDIYG
+294 K
-301 FSKELNYLYKE
+301 KET
-312 DYRWTEWKELLR
+312 YRWEEWKEMIR
-324 TELREGRPVIYDGTS
+324 EELDAGYPLSYGGQS
-339 RSGGHAFICDGFKES
+339 SGGGHAFVCDGYDAQGF
-354 EAFHINWGW
+354 FHINWGW
-363 GGLSNGYFL
+363 GGYSNGFF
-372 LTALDPNGGEGYS
+372 ALSVLDSNYGNDGYS
-385 YSDINMTAG
+385 DSQEMILNIRPSQTGDKKYVYKPVVTDISYSGSLPLTGNVGMSIG
-394 IRSPKAGDESVR
+394 
-406 SLRYS
+406 LRY
-411 SIGVNFMDQL
+411 
-421 PIGSDFGV
+421 
-429 YLSLYNTGNLA
+429 TA
-440 FDAQISMAVINSN
+440 FDNLDYYVGLAVVDVSGRIIQQPSDPKSMNFEAYVPGWRNYSTYRNITLSTSL
-453 GEIEGSIIG
+453 GE
-462 SQASV
+462 
-467 SVSYDPHYKRS
+467 
-478 SYGANMTCNL
+478 
-488 PKALEVGQR
+488 GQR
-497 ILPVYSTDEGTTWK
+497 IAVVGSSDGHDWEVIRCLTTSPTGLDNDGLIGAPADNPDEPA
-511 VMNGTVI
+511 VN
-518 APLYIDN
+518 
-525 TGVVD
+525 
-530 SGADDSGDP
+530 
-539 EKRPVNVNIYWNS
+539 PVNVSIYWNQ
-552 FDENF
+552 FDDVF
-557 MTVSGLDNSKDHR
+557 MAVSGLDNNQYNGQ
-570 ENTNGISYGLVNVTE
+570 NTQGISYKLTNVTE
-585 NVILRYTLKDY
+585 NVILRYTLKNY

-603 DIYYGDYNSYQ
+603 DVYYGDNNSIYQ
-614 ANKGTKAVIGE
+614 PSQGTKAVIGE
-625 DGSFEVIINPEQI
+625 DGSFSVPVSLAQI
-638 KEGAYVNY
+638 SEGAYVNY
-646 MKVLSAKSGKLAYDM
+646 LKVLSAKQGELSYDI
-661 QVCVESDPDN
+661 QVYLESDQANP
-671 LIYEEKDKLM
+671 IFEENDKPMRFMEALT
-681 VFLNRIEGKIAPSPI
+681 GSIAPHPI
-696 IGTVN
+696 MGAKN
-701 TEIPFILT
+701 SRIPFTYTIEKTNQWLDGKPLGVSASIS
-709 FNKADAYL
+709 NLKA
-717 QGKELKLDVSLNAQS
+717 
-732 IDQIKLYYVDGEQ
+732 DQIKLYYVSDGQE
-745 KNEIE
+745 KEIPLKSGGNDYVYCYTE
-750 LGTNGSYH
+750 EDFAIGTLSG
-758 YTKEPFT
+758 
-765 VGNLTEG
+765 G
-772 ASYRFVL
+772 ASYTFKVEVNVL
-779 SSSRVIP
+779 IDN
-786 ESEAASVSVNAAK
+786 ASISLVPK
-799 VDGKSVPST
+799 VKDIYHPAGSAYAGLQIT
-808 SGYSKFII
+808 D
-816 SEAPITIHKV
+816 APVVTHAI
-826 QMNLQ
+826 
-831 NLTVRGEVTTVID
+831 TTVLTNLIPREGLPTVIETG
-844 QKPLSFTLLA
+844 KNLYYKLECNKEGYTLPDMIQVEMGTKEL
-854 NTGYQLPSSITIM
+854 NVITRPDE
-867 MGGNTLNA
+867 LNA
-875 EQYSYDPA
+875 ECTYNPET
-883 YGVVYINSVTGDIVI
+883 GEIMVYAVNGDVVI
-898 TAKADP
+898 TATAVP
-904 IQVATYPVK
+904 VQIVTYPVK
-913 ATLTNLSS
+913 ATLTNLFS

-1011 PAITSTTTVKEGESF
+1011 PAITSATTVKEGESF
-1026 TFTLKAATNYKLP
+1026 IFTLKAATNYKLP

-1058 DTKTGKV
+1058 DAKTGKV

-1099 TSFDPVLVNGKVELT
+1099 ASFDPVLVNGKVELI

-1125 TVTVIMGGKTLLAG
+1125 TVTVIMGGKTLIAG

-1144 NASTGAFSL
+1144 KASTGAFSL

-1174 ASFVNITSDIPTNAT
+1174 ASLVNITSDIPTNAKAT
-1189 VKFGDA
+1189 FGDT
-1195 FACKLS
+1195 FVCKLS

-1293 LPSTIEVTMGGKM
+1293 LPSTIEVMMGGKV
-1306 LATGSGY
+1306 LAAGSGY
-1313 SYDPETGEIE
+1313 SYDPKIGEIE

-1348 NIKIKTSG
+1348 NIEIKTSG

-1376 FPYAIKVMMGGRLLK
+1376 FPYVIKVMMGGRLLK

-1442 LTSDPV
+1442 LTSDPA

-1458 VELTLKAVS
+1458 VELTLKAAS
-1467 GYTLPTSITVKMGES
+1467 GYTLPTSITVKMGEN
-1482 TLASTDYTYNSRTG
+1482 TLASTDYTYNSGTG

-1515 IPDPEP
+1515 IPEP

-1608 LTDNAEV
+1608 PTDNAEV
-1615 DPDGLRVWGENGRL
+1615 DPNGLRVWGENGRL

-1642 TFEGRSYRNL
+1642 TFEGRLYRNL

>member
-26 ATARKI
+26 STARKV
-32 AENVVNA
+32 AENVANA

-50 LVYAAAPGQSHSVLR
+50 LVYAAAPGKSGSALR

-70 GDADYFVFNA
+70 GAADYFVFNVS
-80 PGNKGFVIVSG
+80 GNKGFVIVSG
-91 EDRAYP
+91 EDRALP
-97 VLGQSDEGNFDPD
+97 VFGYSDEGAFDPD
-110 NLPENLR
+110 NLPDNLR
-117 AMLAYY
+117 YMLAYY
-123 QDQIM
+123 QNQITWL
-128 YAERTGLEASAN
+128 ERSGIEVTAD
-140 IQAEWNRYLNGSLRA
+140 IQAEWSHYLNGTNFRSTA
-155 SSGNVLLETANW
+155 QEVVLETAEW
-167 DQLEPFNLLT
+167 DQGKPYNGMT
-177 PTFDVRYEDGT
+177 PLVSG
-188 IRSEHAPTGCVAT
+188 EHALTGCVAT
-201 AWGIVM
+201 AQAIIM
-207 KYHGYPKDEIT
+207 RYHQYPVRAIGGV
-218 NPSRV
+218 S
-223 MMYGKNAQDTDNRQP
+223 
-238 VFYGSY
+238 SY
-244 NWDNILSDYRD
+244 DGVSTTYDDYDWANMPLTYPRD
-255 GYTEEQANAI
+255 GYGDARDNAV
-265 ANLMWQIGANVEMS
+265 AKLMWHCGANVEMS
-279 YGSSGSGAIS
+279 YGLSASGASMKLPAKSYVEVFGYSPAIRYL
-289 GVAAQ
+289 
-294 KMVDIYG
+294 K
-301 FSKELNYLYKE
+301 KET
-312 DYRWTEWKELLR
+312 YRWEEWKEMIR
-324 TELREGRPVIYDGTS
+324 KELDAGYPLSYGGQS
-339 RSGGHAFICDGFKES
+339 SGGGHAFVCDGYDAQGF
-354 EAFHINWGW
+354 FHINWGW
-363 GGLSNGYFL
+363 GGYSNGFF
-372 LTALDPNGGEGYS
+372 ALSVLDSNYGNDGYS
-385 YSDINMTAG
+385 DSQEMILNIRPSQTGDKKYVYKPVVTDISYSGSLPLTDNVGMSIG
-394 IRSPKAGDESVR
+394 
-406 SLRYS
+406 LRY
-411 SIGVNFMDQL
+411 
-421 PIGSDFGV
+421 
-429 YLSLYNTGNLA
+429 TA
-440 FDAQISMAVINSN
+440 FDNLDYYVGLAVVDVSGRIIQQPSDPKSMNFEAYVPGWRNYSTYRNITLSTSL
-453 GEIEGSIIG
+453 GE
-462 SQASV
+462 
-467 SVSYDPHYKRS
+467 
-478 SYGANMTCNL
+478 
-488 PKALEVGQR
+488 GQR
-497 ILPVYSTDEGTTWK
+497 IAVVGSSDGHDWEVMRCLTTSPTGLDNDGLIGAPADNPDEPA
-511 VMNGTVI
+511 VN
-518 APLYIDN
+518 
-525 TGVVD
+525 
-530 SGADDSGDP
+530 
-539 EKRPVNVNIYWNS
+539 PVNVSIYWNQ
-552 FDENF
+552 FDDVF
-557 MTVSGLDNSKDHR
+557 MAVSGLDNNQYNGQ
-570 ENTNGISYGLVNVTE
+570 NTQGISYKLTNVTE
-585 NVILRYTLKDY
+585 NVILRYTLKNY
-596 AAWKGQL
+596 VAWKGQL
-603 DIYYGDYNSYQ
+603 DVYYGDNNSIYQ
-614 ANKGTKAVIGE
+614 PSQGTKAVIGE
-625 DGSFEVIINPEQI
+625 DGSFSVPVSLAQI
-638 KEGAYVNY
+638 SEGAYVNY
-646 MKVLSAKSGKLAYDM
+646 LKVLSAKLKVLSAKQGELSYDI
-661 QVCVESDPDN
+661 QVYLESDQANP
-671 LIYEEKDKLM
+671 IFEENDKPMRFMEALT
-681 VFLNRIEGKIAPSPI
+681 GSIAPHPI
-696 IGTVN
+696 MGAKN
-701 TEIPFILT
+701 SRIPFTYTIEKTNQWLDGKPLGVSASIS
-709 FNKADAYL
+709 NLKA
-717 QGKELKLDVSLNAQS
+717 
-732 IDQIKLYYVDGEQ
+732 DQIKLYYVSDGQE
-745 KNEIE
+745 KEIPLKSGGNDYVYCYTE
-750 LGTNGSYH
+750 EDFAIGTLSG
-758 YTKEPFT
+758 
-765 VGNLTEG
+765 G
-772 ASYRFVL
+772 ASYTFKVEVNVL
-779 SSSRVIP
+779 IDN
-786 ESEAASVSVNAAK
+786 ASISLVPK
-799 VDGKSVPST
+799 VKDIYHPAGSAYA
-808 SGYSKFII
+808 GLQ
-816 SEAPITIHKV
+816 ITDTPVVTHAI
-826 QMNLQ
+826 
-831 NLTVRGEVTTVID
+831 TTVLTNLIPREGLPTVIETG
-844 QKPLSFTLLA
+844 KNLYYKLECNKEGYTLPDMIQVEMGTKEL
-854 NTGYQLPSSITIM
+854 NVITRPDE
-867 MGGNTLNA
+867 LNA
-875 EQYSYDPA
+875 ECTYNPE
-883 YGVVYINSVTGDIVI
+883 TGEIMIYAVNGDVVI
-898 TAKADP
+898 TAAAVP
-904 IQVATYPVK
+904 VQIVTYPVK

-960 TLEAGKGY
+960 TLEVGKGY

-1011 PAITSTTTVKEGESF
+1011 PAITSATTVKEGESF
-1026 TFTLKAATNYKLP
+1026 SFTLKAETNYRLP

-1058 DTKTGKV
+1058 DAKTGKV

-1099 TSFDPVLVNGKVELT
+1099 ASFDPVLVNGKVELT

-1125 TVTVIMGGKTLLAG
+1125 TVAVTMGGKTLVAG

-1174 ASFVNITSDIPTNAT
+1174 ASLVNITSDIPTNAT
-1189 VKFGDA
+1189 VKFGDE

-1201 ANEGYTLPTEVT
+1201 ANEGYTLPSEVT

-1293 LPSTIEVTMGGKM
+1293 LPSTIEVMMGGKV
-1306 LATGSGY
+1306 LAAGSGY
-1313 SYDPETGEIE
+1313 SYDPKTGEIE

-1348 NIKIKTSG
+1348 NIEIKTSG

-1376 FPYAIKVMMGGRLLK
+1376 FPYVIKVMMGGRLLK

-1458 VELTLKAVS
+1458 VELTLKAAS
-1467 GYTLPTSITVKMGES
+1467 GYTLPTSITVKMGEN
-1482 TLASTDYTYNSRTG
+1482 TLASTDYTYNSGTG

-1608 LTDNAEV
+1608 PTDNAEV
-1615 DPDGLRVWGENGRL
+1615 DPNGLRVWGENGRL

-1642 TFEGRSYRNL
+1642 TFEGRLYRNL

>member
-26 ATARKI
+26 STARKV
-32 AENVVNA
+32 AENVANA

-50 LVYAAAPGQSHSVLR
+50 LVYAAAPGKSGSALR

-70 GDADYFVFNA
+70 GAADYFVFNVS
-80 PGNKGFVIVSG
+80 GNKGFVIVSG
-91 EDRAYP
+91 EDRALP
-97 VLGQSDEGNFDPD
+97 VFGYSDEGAFDPD
-110 NLPENLR
+110 NLPDNLR
-117 AMLAYY
+117 YMLAYY
-123 QDQIM
+123 QNQITWL
-128 YAERTGLEASAN
+128 ERSGIEVTAD
-140 IQAEWNRYLNGSLRA
+140 IQAEWSHYLNGTNFRSTA
-155 SSGNVLLETANW
+155 QEVVLETAEW
-167 DQLEPFNLLT
+167 DQGKPYNGMT
-177 PTFDVRYEDGT
+177 PLVSG
-188 IRSEHAPTGCVAT
+188 EHALTGCVAT
-201 AWGIVM
+201 AQAIIM
-207 KYHGYPKDEIT
+207 RYHQYPVRAIGGV
-218 NPSRV
+218 S
-223 MMYGKNAQDTDNRQP
+223 
-238 VFYGSY
+238 SY
-244 NWDNILSDYRD
+244 DGVSTTYDDYDWANMPLTYPRD
-255 GYTEEQANAI
+255 GYGDARDNAV
-265 ANLMWQIGANVEMS
+265 AKLMWHCGANVEMS
-279 YGSSGSGAIS
+279 YGLSASGASMKLPAKSYVEVFGYSPAIRYL
-289 GVAAQ
+289 
-294 KMVDIYG
+294 K
-301 FSKELNYLYKE
+301 KET
-312 DYRWTEWKELLR
+312 YRWEEWKEMIR
-324 TELREGRPVIYDGTS
+324 KELDAGYPLSYGGQS
-339 RSGGHAFICDGFKES
+339 SGGGHAFVCDGYDAQGF
-354 EAFHINWGW
+354 FHINWGW
-363 GGLSNGYFL
+363 GGYSNGFF
-372 LTALDPNGGEGYS
+372 ALSVLDSNYGNDGYS
-385 YSDINMTAG
+385 DSQEMILNIRPSQTGDKKYVYKPVVTDISYSGSLPLTDNVGMSIG
-394 IRSPKAGDESVR
+394 
-406 SLRYS
+406 LRY
-411 SIGVNFMDQL
+411 
-421 PIGSDFGV
+421 
-429 YLSLYNTGNLA
+429 TA
-440 FDAQISMAVINSN
+440 FDNLDYYVGLAVVDVSGRIIQQPSDPKSMNFEAYVPGWRNYSTYRNITLSTSL
-453 GEIEGSIIG
+453 GE
-462 SQASV
+462 
-467 SVSYDPHYKRS
+467 
-478 SYGANMTCNL
+478 
-488 PKALEVGQR
+488 GQR
-497 ILPVYSTDEGTTWK
+497 IAVVGSSDGHDWEVMRCLTTSPTGLDNDGLIGAPADNPDEPA
-511 VMNGTVI
+511 VN
-518 APLYIDN
+518 
-525 TGVVD
+525 
-530 SGADDSGDP
+530 
-539 EKRPVNVNIYWNS
+539 PVNVSIYWNQ
-552 FDENF
+552 FDDVF
-557 MTVSGLDNSKDHR
+557 MAVSGLDNNQYNGQ
-570 ENTNGISYGLVNVTE
+570 NTQGISYKLTNVTE
-585 NVILRYTLKDY
+585 NVILRYTLKNY
-596 AAWKGQL
+596 VAWKGQL
-603 DIYYGDYNSYQ
+603 DVYYGDNNSIYQ
-614 ANKGTKAVIGE
+614 PSQGTKAVIGE
-625 DGSFEVIINPEQI
+625 DGSFSVPVSLAQI
-638 KEGAYVNY
+638 SEGAYVNY
-646 MKVLSAKSGKLAYDM
+646 LKVLSAKQGELSYDI
-661 QVCVESDPDN
+661 QVYLESDQANP
-671 LIYEEKDKLM
+671 IFEENDKPMRFMEALT
-681 VFLNRIEGKIAPSPI
+681 GSIAPHPI
-696 IGTVN
+696 MGAKN
-701 TEIPFILT
+701 SRIPFTYTNQWLDGKPLGVSASISNL
-709 FNKADAYL
+709 KA
-717 QGKELKLDVSLNAQS
+717 
-732 IDQIKLYYVDGEQ
+732 DQIKLYYVSDGQE
-745 KNEIE
+745 KEIPLKSGGNDYVYCYTE
-750 LGTNGSYH
+750 EDFAIGTLSG
-758 YTKEPFT
+758 
-765 VGNLTEG
+765 G
-772 ASYRFVL
+772 ASYTFKVEVNVL
-779 SSSRVIP
+779 IDN
-786 ESEAASVSVNAAK
+786 ASISLVPK
-799 VDGKSVPST
+799 VKDIYHPAGSAYA
-808 SGYSKFII
+808 GLQ
-816 SEAPITIHKV
+816 ITDTPVVTHAI
-826 QMNLQ
+826 
-831 NLTVRGEVTTVID
+831 TTVLTNLIPREGLPTVIETG
-844 QKPLSFTLLA
+844 KNLYYKLECNKEGYTLPDMIQVEMGTKEL
-854 NTGYQLPSSITIM
+854 NVITRPDE
-867 MGGNTLNA
+867 LNA
-875 EQYSYDPA
+875 ECTYNPE
-883 YGVVYINSVTGDIVI
+883 TGEIMIYAVNGDVVI
-898 TAKADP
+898 TAAAVP
-904 IQVATYPVK
+904 VQIVTYPVK

-960 TLEAGKGY
+960 TLEVGKGY

-1011 PAITSTTTVKEGESF
+1011 PAITSATTVKEGESF
-1026 TFTLKAATNYKLP
+1026 SFTLKAETNYRLP

-1058 DTKTGKV
+1058 DAKTGKV

-1099 TSFDPVLVNGKVELT
+1099 ASFDPVLVNGKVELT

-1125 TVTVIMGGKTLLAG
+1125 TVAVTMGGKTLVAG

-1174 ASFVNITSDIPTNAT
+1174 ASLVNITSDIPTNAT
-1189 VKFGDA
+1189 VKFGDE

-1201 ANEGYTLPTEVT
+1201 ANEGYTLPSEVT

-1293 LPSTIEVTMGGKM
+1293 LPSTIEVMMGGKV
-1306 LATGSGY
+1306 LAAGSGY
-1313 SYDPETGEIE
+1313 SYDPKTGEIE

-1348 NIKIKTSG
+1348 NIEIKTSG

-1376 FPYAIKVMMGGRLLK
+1376 FPYVIKVMMGGRLLK

-1458 VELTLKAVS
+1458 VELTLKAAS
-1467 GYTLPTSITVKMGES
+1467 GYTLPTSITVKMGEN
-1482 TLASTDYTYNSRTG
+1482 TLASTDYTYNSGTG

-1580 GPVSSGRYV
+1580 GRYV

-1608 LTDNAEV
+1608 PTDNAEV
-1615 DPDGLRVWGENGRL
+1615 DPNGLRVWGENGRL

-1642 TFEGRSYRNL
+1642 TFEGRLYRNL

>member
-1 MRKQLLLMLILCL
+1 MRKQFLLMLILCL

-26 ATARKI
+26 ATARKV

-50 LVYAAAPGQSHSVLR
+50 LVYAAAPGKSGSALR

-70 GDADYFVFNA
+70 GAADYFVFNV

-91 EDRAYP
+91 EDRALP
-97 VLGQSDEGNFDPD
+97 VFGYSDEGAFDPD
-110 NLPENLR
+110 NLPDNLR
-117 AMLAYY
+117 YMLAYY
-123 QDQIM
+123 QNQITWM
-128 YAERTGLEASAN
+128 ERSGIEVTAD
-140 IQAEWNRYLNGSLRA
+140 IQAEWSHCLNGTNFR
-155 SSGNVLLETANW
+155 SSTQEVVLETAKW
-167 DQLEPFNLLT
+167 DQVKPYDGMT
-177 PTFDVRYEDGT
+177 PLIGG
-188 IRSEHAPTGCVAT
+188 EHALTGCVAT
-201 AWGIVM
+201 AQAIIM
-207 KYHGYPKDEIT
+207 RYHQYPVRAIGGV
-218 NPSRV
+218 S
-223 MMYGKNAQDTDNRQP
+223 
-238 VFYGSY
+238 SY
-244 NWDNILSDYRD
+244 DGVSVTYDDYDWANMPLTYPRD
-255 GYTEEQANAI
+255 GYGDARDNAV
-265 ANLMWQIGANVEMS
+265 AKLMWHCGANVEMS
-279 YGSSGSGAIS
+279 YGLSASGASMKLPAKSYVEVFGYSPAIRYL
-289 GVAAQ
+289 
-294 KMVDIYG
+294 K
-301 FSKELNYLYKE
+301 KET
-312 DYRWTEWKELLR
+312 YRWEEWKEMIR
-324 TELREGRPVIYDGTS
+324 KELDAGYPLSYGGQS
-339 RSGGHAFICDGFKES
+339 SGGGHAFVCDGYDAQGF
-354 EAFHINWGW
+354 FHINWGW
-363 GGLSNGYFL
+363 GGYSNGFF
-372 LTALDPNGGEGYS
+372 ALSVLDSDYGNDGYS
-385 YSDINMTAG
+385 DSQEMILNIRPPQTGDKKYVYKPVVTDISYSGSLPLTGNVEMSIG
-394 IRSPKAGDESVR
+394 
-406 SLRYS
+406 LRYS
-411 SIGVNFMDQL
+411 AFENLGYYVDLAVVDASERIIQL
-421 PIGSDFGV
+421 PSDPKSMNFEAYAPGWRN
-429 YLSLYNTGNLA
+429 YSTYRSITLSTPL
-440 FDAQISMAVINSN
+440 
-453 GEIEGSIIG
+453 GE
-462 SQASV
+462 
-467 SVSYDPHYKRS
+467 
-478 SYGANMTCNL
+478 
-488 PKALEVGQR
+488 GQR
-497 ILPVYSTDEGTTWK
+497 IAVVGSSDGHDWEVMRCLTTSPTGLDNNGLINAPDDNPDEPV
-511 VMNGTVI
+511 VN
-518 APLYIDN
+518 
-525 TGVVD
+525 
-530 SGADDSGDP
+530 
-539 EKRPVNVNIYWNS
+539 PVNVDIYWNE
-552 FDENF
+552 FDDDF
-557 MTVSGLDNSKDHR
+557 MEVSGLDNSEYHR
-570 ENTNGISYGLVNVTE
+570 ENMKGISYKLVNVTE
-585 NVILRYTLKDY
+585 NIILRYTLKEY
-596 AAWKGQL
+596 ATWKGQL
-603 DIYYGDYNSYQ
+603 DVYYGDASIYESNQ
-614 ANKGTKAVIGE
+614 GTKAVIE
-625 DGSFEVIINPEQI
+625 SDGSFIVIVSPEQI
-638 KEGAYVNY
+638 TEGAYVNY
-646 MKVLSAKSGKLAYDM
+646 MKILSAKSGKLAYDM

-671 LIYEEKDKLM
+671 PIYEEKDKSM
-681 VFLNRIEGKIAPSPI
+681 TFLNRIEGKITPSPI

-709 FNKADAYL
+709 FDKADAYL

-758 YTKEPFT
+758 YTKEPFA

-772 ASYRFVL
+772 ANYRFIL

-786 ESEAASVSVNAAK
+786 ESEGASVSVNAAK

-816 SEAPITIHKV
+816 SEAPITTHKV

-831 NLTVRGEVTTVID
+831 DLTVRDEVTTVID

-854 NTGYQLPSSITIM
+854 NTGYQLPSSVTIT
-867 MGGNTLNA
+867 MGGNTLTA

-883 YGVVYINSVTGDIVI
+883 YGIIYINSVTGDIVI

-904 IQVATYPVK
+904 IQAATYPVK
-913 ATLTNLSS
+913 ANLTNLSS
-921 SPAIVDATTVK
+921 SPAITDATTVK

-937 SFTLSANN
+937 SFTLSANS
-945 GYMLPASITIKMSGS
+945 GYMLPSTITIKMSGS

-979 LNVRGE
+979 LNVKGE

-1011 PAITSTTTVKEGESF
+1011 PAITSATTVKEGESF

-1058 DTKTGKV
+1058 DAKTGKV

-1099 TSFDPVLVNGKVELT
+1099 ASFDPVLVNGKVELT
-1114 LKAAEGHTLPA
+1114 LKAAEGHTLPT
-1125 TVTVIMGGKTLLAG
+1125 TVTVSMGGKTLVAG

-1174 ASFVNITSDIPTNAT
+1174 TSLVNITSDIPTNAT

-1201 ANEGYTLPTEVT
+1201 ADEGYTLPSEVT
-1213 IVMDGKTLVDVTD
+1213 VVMDGKTLIDVTD

-1269 SQGKKIKHGET
+1269 PQGKKIKHGET

-1293 LPSTIEVTMGGKM
+1293 LPSTIEVTMGGKV
-1306 LATGSGY
+1306 LAAGAGY
-1313 SYDPETGEIE
+1313 SYDPETGTIE
-1323 IKNVTAEVSIKASG
+1323 IKNVTAEVSIKATG

-1348 NIKIKTSG
+1348 NIEIKTSG

-1405 YDNTTGIIEIENVD
+1405 YDNTTGIIEIENVN
-1419 GEIVIEAKGVQEGF
+1419 GEIVIEAKGVQVGF
-1433 FEVIPNLVN
+1433 FEVIPNLTN
-1442 LTSDPV
+1442 LTSDPA
-1448 SFEPLAKDSK
+1448 SFEPLAENSE
-1458 VELTLKAVS
+1458 VALTLKAAS
-1467 GYTLPTSITVKMGES
+1467 GYTLPTSIAVKMGENALTS
-1482 TLASTDYTYNSRTG
+1482 ADYSYNSSTG
-1496 AFALEKITATL
+1496 AFKLEKIIGTL
-1507 VITAAGNR
+1507 VITAIGNK
-1515 IPDPEP
+1515 IPAPEP

-1528 TYMVTLPVVE
+1528 TYTVTLPVIE
-1538 GATLIAE
+1538 GATLTAE

-1560 TLKDGYSAPQ
+1560 TLKAGYSAPQ

-1580 GPVSSGRYV
+1580 APVSNGRYV
-1589 IEKVT
+1589 IDKVT
-1594 SNIVVTV
+1594 SNIIVTV
-1601 TGIVKDN
+1601 TGIVKN
-1608 LTDNAEV
+1608 NPTGNAEV
-1615 DPDGLRVWGENGRL
+1615 DSDGLRVWGENGRL
-1629 HIQTPVMDTACIV
+1629 HIQTPVADTAYIV
-1642 TFEGRSYRNL
+1642 TFDGRLYKSL
-1652 SLPVGETIT
+1652 SLPVGETVT
-1661 SIPQGSYI
+1661 NVPQDSYV
-1669 IYIGNQSY
+1669 IYIGKQSY

>member
-26 ATARKI
+26 STARKV
-32 AENVVNA
+32 AENVANA

-50 LVYAAAPGQSHSVLR
+50 LVYAAAPGKSSSALR

-70 GDADYFVFNA
+70 GAVDYFVFNV

-91 EDRAYP
+91 DDRAYP
-97 VLGQSDEGNFDPD
+97 VLGQSDEGNFDPN
-110 NLPENLR
+110 NLPDNLR
-117 AMLAYY
+117 AMLAFY
-123 QDQIM
+123 QSQIT
-128 YAERTGLEASAN
+128 YAERKDLEASVN
-140 IQAEWNRYLNGSLRA
+140 IQSEWGRYLAGNLRA
-155 SSGNVLLETANW
+155 ASTEVLLTTARW
-167 DQLEPFNLLT
+167 DQGDPYNRQT
-177 PTFDVRYEDGT
+177 PIIDGY
-188 IRSEHAPTGCVAT
+188 HAVTGCVAT
-201 AWGIVM
+201 ALAIVM
-207 KYHGYPKDEIT
+207 RYHEYPVETVTSSNRVNEYWSGLPVSYGPYEWDKMPLIYKDGE
-218 NPSRV
+218 
-223 MMYGKNAQDTDNRQP
+223 
-238 VFYGSY
+238 F
-244 NWDNILSDYRD
+244 
-255 GYTEEQANAI
+255 TEEEANTVAS
-265 ANLMWQIGANVEMS
+265 LMWQIGANVDMGYS
-279 YGSSGSGAIS
+279 VDVSGANTKNAIERLNS
-289 GVAAQ
+289 V
-294 KMVDIYG
+294 YG
-301 FSKELNYLYKE
+301 YSDGLRYVNKS
-312 DYRWTEWKELLR
+312 DYRWTEWKKLVRDEL
-324 TELREGRPVIYDGTS
+324 ESNRPVIYSGNNS
-339 RSGGHAFICDGFKES
+339 EGGHAFICDGYKED

-363 GGLSNGYFL
+363 GGISNGYFL
-372 LTALDPNGGEGYS
+372 LSALDSDGGDDPYVLYGMG
-385 YSDINMTAG
+385 IG
-394 IRSPKAGDESVR
+394 IRPPKAGDTKIYM
-406 SLRYS
+406 LK
-411 SIGVNFMDQL
+411 
-421 PIGSDFGV
+421 
-429 YLSLYNTGNLA
+429 YLSLELSGQLAVNTDFTINVGAKNIGNA
-440 FDAQISMAVINSN
+440 EFYGSVDMAVIGADGKIKKRISTPSPEVSIWMQKSTYWDFKCQLTEALAE
-453 GEIEGSIIG
+453 GE
-462 SQASV
+462 
-467 SVSYDPHYKRS
+467 K
-478 SYGANMTCNL
+478 
-488 PKALEVGQR
+488 
-497 ILPVYSTDEGTTWK
+497 ILPVYSRDGENWVVMTGTAE
-511 VMNGTVI
+511 
-518 APLYIDN
+518 APLYIDMN
-525 TGVVD
+525 GVRN
-530 SGADDSGDP
+530 SNDDPDDP
-539 EKRPVNVNIYWNS
+539 NVRPINVSIRWNG
-552 FDENF
+552 FDDKYLAI
-557 MTVSGLDNSKDHR
+557 TGLDNSEYNDY
-570 ENTNGISYGLVNVTE
+570 NTDRISYGLANVAE

-603 DIYYGDYNSYQ
+603 NVYYGDRDIYK
-614 ANKGTKAVIGE
+614 ANQGTKAEIGT
-625 DGSFEVIINPEQI
+625 DGSFDVPVSLEQI
-638 KEGAYVNY
+638 TNGSYINY
-646 MKVLSAKSGKLAYDM
+646 LKVLSAKAGELVYDI
-661 QVCVESDPDN
+661 QIYIESDMVN
-671 LIYEEKDKLM
+671 SKGGVKDKSM
-681 VFLNRIEGKIAPSPI
+681 VFLNRIEGKITPDPV

-701 TEIPFILT
+701 TEIPFTYT
-709 FNKADAYL
+709 FDKADPCL
-717 QGKELKLDVSLNAQS
+717 VGKEVKLSTSLVAES

-745 KNEIE
+745 KTE
-750 LGTNGSYH
+750 LKLETIDKNYH
-758 YTKEPFT
+758 YTKEPLA
-765 VGNLTEG
+765 VGNLAEG
-772 ASYRFVL
+772 ASYRFLL
-779 SSSRVIP
+779 SSGRPITEDEYANV
-786 ESEAASVSVNAAK
+786 SVSVGT
-799 VDGKSVPST
+799 VGGKSVPTDNKNASL
-808 SGYSKFII
+808 II
-816 SEAPITIHKV
+816 SETPITTHKV
-826 QMNLQ
+826 QVNLQ
-831 NLTVRGEVTTVID
+831 DLTVQDEVTTVID
-844 QKPLSFTLLA
+844 QKSLVLVLLPSM
-854 NTGYQLPSSITIM
+854 GYQLPSSVTITM
-867 MGGNTLNA
+867 DGNTLDP
-875 EQYSYDPA
+875 EIYSYNPA
-883 YGVVYINSVTGDIVI
+883 NGYVYINSVTGDIVI

-904 IQVATYPVK
+904 IQAATYPVK
-913 ATLTNLSS
+913 ANLSNLSS

-932 EGETF
+932 EGEAF
-937 SFTLSANN
+937 SFTLSANS
-945 GYMLPASITIKMSGS
+945 GYMLPSTITIKMSGS

-999 KITADLKNLTST
+999 KITAELKNLTST
-1011 PAITSTTTVKEGESF
+1011 PAITSATTVKEGESF

-1058 DTKTGKV
+1058 DAKTGKV

-1086 EVILNLVGVTSQP
+1086 EVILNLAGVTSEP
-1099 TSFDPVLVNGKVELT
+1099 ASFDPVLVNGKVELT
-1114 LKAAEGHTLPA
+1114 LKAAEGHILPTTI
-1125 TVTVIMGGKTLLAG
+1125 TVKMGDKTLVAG

-1144 NASTGAFSL
+1144 NTSTGAFSL
-1153 AKITGKLSISAEGV
+1153 AKITGKLSITAQGV
-1167 KNSYPVT
+1167 KKSYSVT
-1174 ASFVNITSDIPTNAT
+1174 ATLANITSDIKSDTK
-1189 VKFGDA
+1189 VQFGEA
-1195 FACKLS
+1195 FACVLS
-1201 ANEGYTLPTEVT
+1201 ANEGYTLPTEITVT
-1213 IVMDGKTLVDVTD
+1213 MGGKTLVDVTD

-1231 ATGKISLKKVTGE
+1231 VTGKISLKKVTGE

-1293 LPSTIEVTMGGKM
+1293 LPSTIEVMMGGKV
-1306 LATGSGY
+1306 LAAGSGY
-1313 SYDPETGEIE
+1313 TYDPKTGEIE

-1348 NIKIKTSG
+1348 NIEIKTSG

-1376 FPYAIKVMMGGRLLK
+1376 FPYVIKVMMGGRLLK

-1433 FEVIPNLVN
+1433 FEVILNLVN

-1458 VELTLKAVS
+1458 VELTLKAAS
-1467 GYTLPTSITVKMGES
+1467 GYTLPTSITVKMGEN
-1482 TLASTDYTYNSRTG
+1482 TLASTDYTYNSGTG

-1608 LTDNAEV
+1608 PTDNAEV
-1615 DPDGLRVWGENGRL
+1615 DPNGLRVWGENGRL

-1642 TFEGRSYRNL
+1642 TFEGRLYRNL

>member
-1 MRKQLLLMLILCL
+1 MLILCL

-26 ATARKI
+26 STARKV

-50 LVYAAAPGQSHSVLR
+50 LVYAAAPGKSGSALR

-70 GDADYFVFNA
+70 GAADYFVFNVS
-80 PGNKGFVIVSG
+80 GNKGFVIVSG
-91 EDRAYP
+91 EDRALP
-97 VLGQSDEGNFDPD
+97 VFGYSDEGAFDPD
-110 NLPENLR
+110 NLPDNLR
-117 AMLAYY
+117 YMLAYY
-123 QDQIM
+123 QNQITWL
-128 YAERTGLEASAN
+128 ERSGIEVTAD
-140 IQAEWNRYLNGSLRA
+140 IQAEWSHYLNGTNFRSTA
-155 SSGNVLLETANW
+155 QEVVLETAEW
-167 DQLEPFNLLT
+167 DQGKPYNGMT
-177 PTFDVRYEDGT
+177 PLISG
-188 IRSEHAPTGCVAT
+188 EHALTGCVAT
-201 AWGIVM
+201 AQAIIM
-207 KYHGYPKDEIT
+207 RYHQYPVRAIGGV
-218 NPSRV
+218 S
-223 MMYGKNAQDTDNRQP
+223 
-238 VFYGSY
+238 SY
-244 NWDNILSDYRD
+244 DGVSTTYDDYDWANMPLTYPRD
-255 GYTEEQANAI
+255 GYGDARDNAV
-265 ANLMWQIGANVEMS
+265 AKLMWHCGANVEMS
-279 YGSSGSGAIS
+279 YGLSASGASMKLPAKSYVEVFGYSPAIRYL
-289 GVAAQ
+289 
-294 KMVDIYG
+294 K
-301 FSKELNYLYKE
+301 KET
-312 DYRWTEWKELLR
+312 YRWEEWKEMIR
-324 TELREGRPVIYDGTS
+324 KELDAGYPLSYGGQS
-339 RSGGHAFICDGFKES
+339 SGGGHAFVCDGYDAQGF
-354 EAFHINWGW
+354 FHINWGW
-363 GGLSNGYFL
+363 GGYSNGFFALSVLDSNYGNDGYSDSQEMIL
-372 LTALDPNGGEGYS
+372 NIRPSQTGDKKYVYKPVVTDISYSSSLPLTGNVGMSIGLRYTAFDNLDYYVGLAVVDVSGRIIQQPTDPKSMNFEAYVPGWRNYSTYRNITLSTSLGEGQRIAVVGS
-385 YSDINMTAG
+385 SDGRDWEVMRCLTT
-394 IRSPKAGDESVR
+394 SPTGLDNNGLIDAPADSPDEPA
-406 SLRYS
+406 
-411 SIGVNFMDQL
+411 VN
-421 PIGSDFGV
+421 P
-429 YLSLYNTGNLA
+429 
-440 FDAQISMAVINSN
+440 
-453 GEIEGSIIG
+453 
-462 SQASV
+462 V
-467 SVSYDPHYKRS
+467 SVS
-478 SYGANMTCNL
+478 
-488 PKALEVGQR
+488 
-497 ILPVYSTDEGTTWK
+497 
-511 VMNGTVI
+511 
-518 APLYIDN
+518 
-525 TGVVD
+525 
-530 SGADDSGDP
+530 
-539 EKRPVNVNIYWNS
+539 IYWNQ
-552 FDENF
+552 FDDVF
-557 MTVSGLDNSKDHR
+557 MAVSGLDNNQYNGQ
-570 ENTNGISYGLVNVTE
+570 NTQGISYKLTNVTE
-585 NVILRYTLKDY
+585 NVILRYTLKNY

-603 DIYYGDYNSYQ
+603 DVYYGDNNSIYQ
-614 ANKGTKAVIGE
+614 PSQGTKAVIGE
-625 DGSFEVIINPEQI
+625 DGSFSVPVSLAQI
-638 KEGAYVNY
+638 SEGAYVNY
-646 MKVLSAKSGKLAYDM
+646 LKVLSAKQGELSYDI
-661 QVCVESDPDN
+661 QVYLESDQANP
-671 LIYEEKDKLM
+671 IFEENDKPMRFMEALT
-681 VFLNRIEGKIAPSPI
+681 GSIAPHPI
-696 IGTVN
+696 MGAKN
-701 TEIPFILT
+701 SRIPFTYTIEKTNQWLDGKT
-709 FNKADAYL
+709 LGVSASISNLKA
-717 QGKELKLDVSLNAQS
+717 
-732 IDQIKLYYVDGEQ
+732 DQIKLYYVSDGQE
-745 KNEIE
+745 KEIPLKSGGNDYVYCYTE
-750 LGTNGSYH
+750 EDFAIGTLSG
-758 YTKEPFT
+758 
-765 VGNLTEG
+765 G
-772 ASYRFVL
+772 ASYTFKVEVNVL
-779 SSSRVIP
+779 IDN
-786 ESEAASVSVNAAK
+786 ASISLVPK
-799 VDGKSVPST
+799 VKDIYHPAGSAYAGLQIT
-808 SGYSKFII
+808 D
-816 SEAPITIHKV
+816 APVVTHAI
-826 QMNLQ
+826 
-831 NLTVRGEVTTVID
+831 TTVLTNLIPREGLPTVIETG
-844 QKPLSFTLLA
+844 KNLYYKLECNKEGYTLPDMIQVEMGTKEL
-854 NTGYQLPSSITIM
+854 NVITRPDE
-867 MGGNTLNA
+867 LNA
-875 EQYSYDPA
+875 ECTYNPET
-883 YGVVYINSVTGDIVI
+883 GEIMVYAVNGDVVI
-898 TAKADP
+898 TAAAVP
-904 IQVATYPVK
+904 VQIVTYPVK

-921 SPAIVDATTVK
+921 SPAIVDATAVK

-937 SFTLSANN
+937 SFTLSANS

-1011 PAITSTTTVKEGESF
+1011 PAITSATTVKEGESF
-1026 TFTLKAATNYKLP
+1026 IFTLKAATNYKLP

-1058 DTKTGKV
+1058 DAKTGKV

-1086 EVILNLVGVTSQP
+1086 EVILNLVGVASQP
-1099 TSFDPVLVNGKVELT
+1099 ASFDPVLVNGKVELA
-1114 LKAAEGHTLPA
+1114 LKATEGHRLPA
-1125 TVTVIMGGKTLLAG
+1125 TVTVIMGGKTLIAG

-1174 ASFVNITSDIPTNAT
+1174 ASLVNITSDIPTNAK

-1201 ANEGYTLPTEVT
+1201 ADEGYTLPSEVT
-1213 IVMDGKTLVDVTD
+1213 VVMDGKTLVDVID

-1287 VTPQYG
+1287 VTLQYG
-1293 LPSTIEVTMGGKM
+1293 LPSTIEVMMGGKV
-1306 LATGSGY
+1306 LAAGSGY
-1313 SYDPETGEIE
+1313 SYNPKTGEIE

-1348 NIKIKTSG
+1348 NIEIKTFG

-1376 FPYAIKVMMGGRLLK
+1376 FPYVIKVMMGGRLLK
-1391 QKNLLRAAGSEYYT
+1391 QKNLLRAAAGSEYYT

-1419 GEIVIEAKGVQEGF
+1419 GEIFIEAKGVQEGF

-1442 LTSDPV
+1442 LTSDPA

-1458 VELTLKAVS
+1458 VELTLKAAS
-1467 GYTLPTSITVKMGES
+1467 GYTLPTSITVKMGEN
-1482 TLASTDYTYNSRTG
+1482 TLASTDYTYNSGTG

-1608 LTDNAEV
+1608 PTDNAEV
-1615 DPDGLRVWGENGRL
+1615 DPNGLRVWGENGRL

-1642 TFEGRSYRNL
+1642 TFEGRLYRNL

>member
-1 MRKQLLLMLILCL
+1 MLILCL

-26 ATARKI
+26 STARKV
-32 AENVVNA
+32 AENVANA

-50 LVYAAAPGQSHSVLR
+50 LVYAAAPGKSGSALR

-70 GDADYFVFNA
+70 GAADYFVFNVS
-80 PGNKGFVIVSG
+80 GNKGFVIVSG
-91 EDRAYP
+91 EDRALP
-97 VLGQSDEGNFDPD
+97 VFGYSDEGAFDPD
-110 NLPENLR
+110 NLPDNLR
-117 AMLAYY
+117 YMLAYY
-123 QDQIM
+123 QNQITWL
-128 YAERTGLEASAN
+128 ERSGIEVTAD
-140 IQAEWNRYLNGSLRA
+140 IQAEWSHYLNGTNFRSTA
-155 SSGNVLLETANW
+155 QEVVLETAEW
-167 DQLEPFNLLT
+167 DQGKPYNGMT
-177 PTFDVRYEDGT
+177 PLISG
-188 IRSEHAPTGCVAT
+188 EHALTGCVAT
-201 AWGIVM
+201 AQAIIM
-207 KYHGYPKDEIT
+207 RYHQYPVRAIGGV
-218 NPSRV
+218 S
-223 MMYGKNAQDTDNRQP
+223 
-238 VFYGSY
+238 SY
-244 NWDNILSDYRD
+244 DGVSTTYDDYDWANMPLTYPRD
-255 GYTEEQANAI
+255 GYGDARDNAV
-265 ANLMWQIGANVEMS
+265 AKLMWHCGANVEMS
-279 YGSSGSGAIS
+279 YGLSASGASMKLPAKSYVEVFGYSPAIRYL
-289 GVAAQ
+289 
-294 KMVDIYG
+294 K
-301 FSKELNYLYKE
+301 KET
-312 DYRWTEWKELLR
+312 YRWEEWKEMIR
-324 TELREGRPVIYDGTS
+324 EELDAGYPLSYGGQS
-339 RSGGHAFICDGFKES
+339 SGGGHAFVCDGYDAQGF
-354 EAFHINWGW
+354 FHINWGW
-363 GGLSNGYFL
+363 GGYSNGFF
-372 LTALDPNGGEGYS
+372 ALSVLDSNYGNDGYS
-385 YSDINMTAG
+385 DSQEMILNIRPSQTGDKKYVYKPVVTDISYSGSLPLTGNVGMSIG
-394 IRSPKAGDESVR
+394 
-406 SLRYS
+406 LRY
-411 SIGVNFMDQL
+411 
-421 PIGSDFGV
+421 
-429 YLSLYNTGNLA
+429 TA
-440 FDAQISMAVINSN
+440 FDNLDYYVGLAVVDVSARIIQQPSDPKSMNFEAYVPGWRNYSTYRNITLSTSL
-453 GEIEGSIIG
+453 GE
-462 SQASV
+462 
-467 SVSYDPHYKRS
+467 
-478 SYGANMTCNL
+478 
-488 PKALEVGQR
+488 GQR
-497 ILPVYSTDEGTTWK
+497 IAVVGSSDGHDWEVIRCLTTSPTGLDNDGLIGAPADNPDEPA
-511 VMNGTVI
+511 VN
-518 APLYIDN
+518 
-525 TGVVD
+525 
-530 SGADDSGDP
+530 
-539 EKRPVNVNIYWNS
+539 PVNVSIYWNQ
-552 FDENF
+552 FDDVF
-557 MTVSGLDNSKDHR
+557 MAVSGLDNNQYNGQ
-570 ENTNGISYGLVNVTE
+570 NTQGISYKLTNVTE
-585 NVILRYTLKDY
+585 NVILRYTLKNY

-603 DIYYGDYNSYQ
+603 DVYYGDNNSIYQ
-614 ANKGTKAVIGE
+614 PSQGTKAVIGE
-625 DGSFEVIINPEQI
+625 DGSFSVPVSLAQI
-638 KEGAYVNY
+638 SEGAYVNY
-646 MKVLSAKSGKLAYDM
+646 LKVLSAKQGELSYDI
-661 QVCVESDPDN
+661 QVYLESDQANP
-671 LIYEEKDKLM
+671 IFEENDKPMRFMEALT
-681 VFLNRIEGKIAPSPI
+681 GSIAPHPI
-696 IGTVN
+696 MGAKN
-701 TEIPFILT
+701 SRIPFTYTIEKTNQWLDGKPLGVSASIS
-709 FNKADAYL
+709 NLKA
-717 QGKELKLDVSLNAQS
+717 
-732 IDQIKLYYVDGEQ
+732 DQIKLYYVSDGQE
-745 KNEIE
+745 KEIPLKSGGNDYVYCYTE
-750 LGTNGSYH
+750 EDFAIGTLSG
-758 YTKEPFT
+758 
-765 VGNLTEG
+765 G
-772 ASYRFVL
+772 ASYTFKVEVNVL
-779 SSSRVIP
+779 IDN
-786 ESEAASVSVNAAK
+786 ASISLVPK
-799 VDGKSVPST
+799 VKDIYHPAGSAYAGLQIT
-808 SGYSKFII
+808 D
-816 SEAPITIHKV
+816 APVVTHAI
-826 QMNLQ
+826 
-831 NLTVRGEVTTVID
+831 TTVLTNLIPREGLPTVIETG
-844 QKPLSFTLLA
+844 KNLYYKLECNKEGYTLPDMIQVEMGTKEL
-854 NTGYQLPSSITIM
+854 NVITRPDE
-867 MGGNTLNA
+867 LNA
-875 EQYSYDPA
+875 ECTYNPET
-883 YGVVYINSVTGDIVI
+883 GEIMVYAVNGDVVI
-898 TAKADP
+898 TATAVP
-904 IQVATYPVK
+904 VQIVTYSVK
-913 ATLTNLSS
+913 ATLTNLFS

-999 KITADLKNLTST
+999 KITADLKNLTS
-1011 PAITSTTTVKEGESF
+1011 ATTVKEGESF
-1026 TFTLKAATNYKLP
+1026 IFTLKAATNYKLP

-1058 DTKTGKV
+1058 DAKTGKV

-1099 TSFDPVLVNGKVELT
+1099 ASFDPVLVNGKVELI

-1125 TVTVIMGGKTLLAG
+1125 TVTVIMGGKTLIAG

-1144 NASTGAFSL
+1144 KASTGAFSL

-1174 ASFVNITSDIPTNAT
+1174 TSLVNITSDIPTNVKAT
-1189 VKFGDA
+1189 FGDT
-1195 FACKLS
+1195 FVCKLS

-1293 LPSTIEVTMGGKM
+1293 LPSTIEVMMGGKV
-1306 LATGSGY
+1306 LAAGSGY
-1313 SYDPETGEIE
+1313 SYDPKTGEIE

-1348 NIKIKTSG
+1348 NIEIKTSG

-1376 FPYAIKVMMGGRLLK
+1376 FPYVIKVMMGGRLLK

-1442 LTSDPV
+1442 LTSDPA

-1458 VELTLKAVS
+1458 VELTLKAAS
-1467 GYTLPTSITVKMGES
+1467 GYTLPTSIIVKMGEN
-1482 TLASTDYTYNSRTG
+1482 TLASTDYTYNSGTG

-1608 LTDNAEV
+1608 PTDNAEV
-1615 DPDGLRVWGENGRL
+1615 DPNGLRVWGENGRL

-1642 TFEGRSYRNL
+1642 TFEGRLYRNL

>member
-1 MRKQLLLMLILCL
+1 MLILCL

-26 ATARKI
+26 STARKV
-32 AENVVNA
+32 AENVANA

-50 LVYAAAPGQSHSVLR
+50 LVYAAAPGKSGSALR

-70 GDADYFVFNA
+70 GAADYFVFNVS
-80 PGNKGFVIVSG
+80 GNKGFVIVSG
-91 EDRAYP
+91 EDRALP
-97 VLGQSDEGNFDPD
+97 VFGYSDEGAFDPD
-110 NLPENLR
+110 NLPDNLR
-117 AMLAYY
+117 YMLAYY
-123 QDQIM
+123 QNQITWL
-128 YAERTGLEASAN
+128 ERSGIEVTAD
-140 IQAEWNRYLNGSLRA
+140 IQAEWSHYLNGTNFRSTA
-155 SSGNVLLETANW
+155 QEVVLETAEW
-167 DQLEPFNLLT
+167 DQGKPYNGMT
-177 PTFDVRYEDGT
+177 PLISG
-188 IRSEHAPTGCVAT
+188 EHALTGCVAT
-201 AWGIVM
+201 AQAIIM
-207 KYHGYPKDEIT
+207 RYHQYPVRAIGGV
-218 NPSRV
+218 S
-223 MMYGKNAQDTDNRQP
+223 
-238 VFYGSY
+238 SY
-244 NWDNILSDYRD
+244 DGVSTTYDDYDWANMPLTYPRD
-255 GYTEEQANAI
+255 GYGDARDNAV
-265 ANLMWQIGANVEMS
+265 AKLMWHCGANVEMS
-279 YGSSGSGAIS
+279 YGLSASGASMKLPAKSYVEVFGYSPAIRYL
-289 GVAAQ
+289 
-294 KMVDIYG
+294 K
-301 FSKELNYLYKE
+301 KET
-312 DYRWTEWKELLR
+312 YRWEEWKEMIR
-324 TELREGRPVIYDGTS
+324 EELDAGYPLSYGGQS
-339 RSGGHAFICDGFKES
+339 SGGGHAFVCDGYDAQGF
-354 EAFHINWGW
+354 FHINWGW
-363 GGLSNGYFL
+363 GGYSNGFF
-372 LTALDPNGGEGYS
+372 ALSVLDSNYGNDGYS
-385 YSDINMTAG
+385 DSQEMILNIRPSQTGDKKYVYKPVVTDISYSGSLPLTGNVGMSIG
-394 IRSPKAGDESVR
+394 
-406 SLRYS
+406 LRY
-411 SIGVNFMDQL
+411 
-421 PIGSDFGV
+421 
-429 YLSLYNTGNLA
+429 TA
-440 FDAQISMAVINSN
+440 FDNLDYYVGLAVVDVSGRIIQQPSDPKSMNFEAYVPGWRNYSTYRNITLSTSL
-453 GEIEGSIIG
+453 GE
-462 SQASV
+462 
-467 SVSYDPHYKRS
+467 
-478 SYGANMTCNL
+478 
-488 PKALEVGQR
+488 GQR
-497 ILPVYSTDEGTTWK
+497 IAVVGSSDGHDWEVMRCLTTSPTGLDNDGLIGAPADNPDEPA
-511 VMNGTVI
+511 VN
-518 APLYIDN
+518 
-525 TGVVD
+525 
-530 SGADDSGDP
+530 
-539 EKRPVNVNIYWNS
+539 PVNVDIYWNE
-552 FDENF
+552 FDDDF
-557 MTVSGLDNSKDHR
+557 MEVSGLDNSEYHR
-570 ENTNGISYGLVNVTE
+570 ENMKGISYKLVNVTE
-585 NVILRYTLKDY
+585 NIILRYVLKEY
-596 AAWKGQL
+596 ATWKGQL
-603 DIYYGDYNSYQ
+603 DVYYGDASIYESNQ
-614 ANKGTKAVIGE
+614 GTKAVIGS
-625 DGSFEVIINPEQI
+625 DGSFEVIVSPEQI
-638 KEGAYVNY
+638 TEGAYVNY

-671 LIYEEKDKLM
+671 PIYEEKDKSM
-681 VFLNRIEGKIAPSPI
+681 VFLNRIEGKITPSPI

-816 SEAPITIHKV
+816 SEAPITTHQV

-831 NLTVRGEVTTVID
+831 DLTVRDEVTTVID

-883 YGVVYINSVTGDIVI
+883 YGIVYINSVTGDIVI

-904 IQVATYPVK
+904 IQAATYPVK

-945 GYMLPASITIKMSGS
+945 GYMLPTSVTIKMSGS

-985 VAITAEGVSEPSVY
+985 VAIIAEGVSEPSVY

-1011 PAITSTTTVKEGESF
+1011 PAITTATTVKEGESF

-1048 DALTAEEFTY
+1048 DVLTAEEFTY
-1058 DTKTGKV
+1058 DAKTGKV
-1065 VIKAVSGDLTVKAS
+1065 VIKVVSGDLTVKAS

-1099 TSFDPVLVNGKVELT
+1099 ASFDPVLVNGKVELI

-1125 TVTVIMGGKTLLAG
+1125 TVTVIMGDKTLVAG

-1174 ASFVNITSDIPTNAT
+1174 ASLVNITSDIPTNAKAT
-1189 VKFGDA
+1189 FGDT
-1195 FACKLS
+1195 FVCKLS

-1293 LPSTIEVTMGGKM
+1293 LPSTIEVMMGGKV

-1313 SYDPETGEIE
+1313 SYDPKTGEIE

-1348 NIKIKTSG
+1348 NIEIKTSG

-1376 FPYAIKVMMGGRLLK
+1376 FPYVIKVMMGGRLLK
-1391 QKNLLRAAGSEYYT
+1391 QKKLLRAAGSEYYT

-1442 LTSDPV
+1442 LTSNPA

-1458 VELTLKAVS
+1458 VELTLKAAS
-1467 GYTLPTSITVKMGES
+1467 GYTLPTSITVKMGEN
-1482 TLASTDYTYNSRTG
+1482 TLASTDYTYNSGTG

-1608 LTDNAEV
+1608 PTDNAEV
-1615 DPDGLRVWGENGRL
+1615 DPNGLRVWGENGRL

-1642 TFEGRSYRNL
+1642 TFEGRLYRNL